1 MVVAVHAKPV
11 YDVVFGASGE
21 APVAHTGLPSALTVL
36 ERGWVAYCRFRG
48 LSVEQV
54 VESLG
59 GVRDV
64 KVISRFYRSS
74 ACVLMFD
81 QLRAQISNNVH
92 ELPVYPYVED
102 LRPMNHRT
110 TSVVAEKASLR
121 HPAVN
126 TDVDWSEQAWTSAE
140 EEYLAYLLKTY
151 REPNP
156 NAFTNNILT
165 YYLLYTPRS
174 IVSVYRKC
182 KKMWSPD
189 VLKLKPAS
197 ANCPYGGSFEE
208 YYANNSAKVPTVSG
222 GTLIPEPEYASED
235 GSLNLNAFKPQWAE
249 YTYEEKVVTI
259 RDLALH
265 GVTRDDL
272 KTILTNAG
280 ETPRSIQRIFS
291 GVGTELNTLFTPE
304 GVKDLP
310 EVISSINTTGNP
322 YQTYAA
328 SGAHHHVTFTGLDG
342 KTYTHYPWLT
352 NNLTGSTP
360 VERAYLHHLNL
371 THEPNTLARY
381 LALYTTRGG
390 LASFHGTFG
399 NGGTDPK
406 TKWNTDPSEECPY
419 PIPFEAVYD
428 EEHQLF
434 LYPSKLPVTTE
445 PEEPAPTEEE
455 TIEVEPAPTQEQVP
469 TEDGTEPEPV
479 EDEELEL
486 TTDTEELE
494 PTPEFE
500 ESDAEP
506 EDTFTAGDQE
516 QGTVEELTQPTP
528 TEPTQEEEEA
538 EPEEAQTEEQAPE
551 QVEIEPVPL
560 APAEEPSTSPEE
572 PAPTQGQEEL
582 TELEPET
589 SADAPAAPEQEEP
602 APQHNNTQAPLDTS
616 KPRSILDIYNPTH
629 VEEPEPTEE
638 AEPEDTFTA
647 DLINMLNTLTTKA
660 DKEDEPNHAIG
671 EYQLN
676 GGAIQQPLIPLPE
689 EDDNPLWW
697 ATQSK
702 TVPSWAQMTPEDIQ
716 EEEEKAE
723 PEETQTEQLEP
734 TTEPEPEAEPTPV
747 EDAPEAPETA
757 SALAPAPVQEVPDQS
772 PSVGEAAAQL
782 GISMKTFVSR
792 VLEAASSKLK
802 NNCKIDRLAGIFKTS
817 SDSIITR
824 VLLETDFD
832 ELTVERVGYL
842 LMANDSDVYM
852 LAAGISVP
860 IKTYHY
866 SEGALYKRQSTGVKL
881 GDIAQ
886 KLSKSTPTVVRTI
899 LDARP
904 VPAKEHTLNSLC
916 LSTNTNVEQFLDWL
930 VVEHSEHLETKTLK
944 ELAELLG
951 TSEGNL
957 VKSAMGF

>member
-1 MVVAVHAKPV
+1 MHAKPV
-11 YDVVFGASGE
+11 YDLVFGSSGE
-21 APVAHTGLPSALTVL
+21 VPVSHTDLPSALTVL

-54 VESLG
+54 AESLG

-110 TSVVAEKASLR
+110 TAVVAEKASLR

-126 TDVDWSEQAWTSAE
+126 TDVDWSEQVWTSAE

-182 KKMWSPD
+182 KKMWNPD

-222 GTLIPEPEYASED
+222 GTLISEPEYASED

-249 YTYEEKVVTI
+249 YTDEEKTTTI

-272 KTILTNAG
+272 TTILTNAG
-280 ETPRSIQRIFS
+280 ETPRSIRRIFS
-291 GVGTELNTLFTPE
+291 RVGAELNTLNTPE
-304 GVKDLP
+304 GVKNLP
-310 EVISSINTTGNP
+310 AVISSINTTGNP

-328 SGAHHHVTFTGLDG
+328 SGAPHHVTFTGLDG

-360 VERAYLHHLNL
+360 AERAYLHHLNL

-428 EEHQLF
+428 EEHHLF
-434 LYPSKLPVTTE
+434 IYPSKLPVTTE

-455 TIEVEPAPTQEQVP
+455 TIEVEPAPTQETAP
-469 TEDGTEPEPV
+469 TENGTEPEHV
-479 EDEELEL
+479 EA
-486 TTDTEELE
+486 EELE
-494 PTPEFE
+494 PT
-500 ESDAEP
+500 
-506 EDTFTAGDQE
+506 TGDQE
-516 QGTVEELTQPTP
+516 QGAVEEELTQPTQEQAE
-528 TEPTQEEEEA
+528 EPVEA
-538 EPEEAQTEEQAPE
+538 EPEETQTEEQAPEPEPTPVEDAPAAPE

-560 APAEEPSTSPEE
+560 APALTEETSSNTEEEE
-572 PAPTQGQEEL
+572 PATEE
-582 TELEPET
+582 
-589 SADAPAAPEQEEP
+589 PATVQEQEESTEAEP
-602 APQHNNTQAPLDTS
+602 KTPSPEHNNTQAPLDTS

-647 DLINMLNTLTTKA
+647 DLINMLNTLTATTKA
-660 DKEDEPNHAIG
+660 DKENEPNHAIG

-832 ELTVERVGYL
+832 ELTVKRVGYL

>member
-11 YDVVFGASGE
+11 YDLVFGSSGE
-21 APVAHTGLPSALTVL
+21 APVAHTDLPSALTVL

-54 VESLG
+54 TESLG

-121 HPAVN
+121 HPTVN

-165 YYLLYTPRS
+165 YYLLYAPRS

-182 KKMWSPD
+182 KKMWNPD

-222 GTLIPEPEYASED
+222 GTLIPEPGYASED

-249 YTYEEKVVTI
+249 YTDEDKVATI

-272 KTILTNAG
+272 TTILTNAG
-280 ETPRSIQRIFS
+280 ETPRSIRRIFS
-291 GVGTELNTLFTPE
+291 GVGTELNTLNTPE
-304 GVKDLP
+304 GVKNLP
-310 EVISSINTTGNP
+310 EVISSINLTGNP

-328 SGAHHHVTFTGLDG
+328 SGAPHHVTFTGLDG

-360 VERAYLHHLNL
+360 EERAYLHHLNL

-381 LALYTTRGG
+381 LALYTPRGG

-428 EEHQLF
+428 EETHLF
-434 LYPSKLPVTTE
+434 IYPSKLTVTTEPEEEPEPTEETLEVEPSYIQEQAPTEEPTEPETTTSIEELEPTTE
-445 PEEPAPTEEE
+445 PEEPAEDDTTGNQEQDSTEEE
-455 TIEVEPAPTQEQVP
+455 P
-469 TEDGTEPEPV
+469 TEY
-479 EDEELEL
+479 
-486 TTDTEELE
+486 
-494 PTPEFE
+494 
-500 ESDAEP
+500 
-506 EDTFTAGDQE
+506 
-516 QGTVEELTQPTP
+516 
-528 TEPTQEEEEA
+528 TQEEELEATEEPEEPQTEEPEPEA
-538 EPEEAQTEEQAPE
+538 EPT
-551 QVEIEPVPL
+551 PV
-560 APAEEPSTSPEE
+560 
-572 PAPTQGQEEL
+572 
-582 TELEPET
+582 
-589 SADAPAAPEQEEP
+589 ADAPAALAPALAEETPANTEEEELTEEPAPAQEKAEPTEQEEP

-616 KPRSILDIYNPTH
+616 TPRSILDIYNPTH
-629 VEEPEPTEE
+629 TTEEEPAEPQT
-638 AEPEDTFTA
+638 AEPDPEDTFTN
-647 DLINMLNTLTTKA
+647 DLINMLNTLTATNKA
-660 DKEDEPNHAIG
+660 DKEDEPNRAIG

-676 GGAIQQPLIPLPE
+676 GAIQQPLIPLPK

-716 EEEEKAE
+716 EEEEAE
-723 PEETQTEQLEP
+723 QQA
-734 TTEPEPEAEPTPV
+734 PEPEPTPV
-747 EDAPEAPETA
+747 EDAPEPTETA
-757 SALAPAPVQEVPDQS
+757 SALAPAPAQEVPDQT

-792 VLEAASSKLK
+792 VLESVSYKLK
-802 NNCKIDRLAGIFKTS
+802 QNHKIDQLAGIFHTS
-817 SDSIITR
+817 TDSIITR
-824 VLLETDFD
+824 ILLETDFD
-832 ELTVERVGYL
+832 ALTVERVGYL
-842 LMANDSDVYM
+842 VMARESDVYM
-852 LAAGISVP
+852 LAAGINVP
-860 IKTYHY
+860 IETYHY
-866 SEGALYKRQSTGVKL
+866 SEDVLYRGQSTGVKL
-881 GDIAQ
+881 ADIAQ
-886 KLSKSTPTVVRTI
+886 NLSKSTPTVVRTI

-904 VPAKEHTLNSLC
+904 VPAKKHTLNSLC
-916 LSTNTNVEQFLDWL
+916 RSTNTNVEQFLDWL

>member
-1 MVVAVHAKPV
+1 MYAKPV
-11 YDVVFGASGE
+11 YDLVFGSSGE
-21 APVAHTGLPSALTVL
+21 VPVGHTDLPSALTVL

-54 VESLG
+54 AESLG

-110 TSVVAEKASLR
+110 TSVVAENASLR

-126 TDVDWSEQAWTSAE
+126 TDVDWSEQVWTSAE

-235 GSLNLNAFKPQWAE
+235 GSLNLNAFKPQWAG
-249 YTYEEKVVTI
+249 YTDEEKTTTI

-272 KTILTNAG
+272 TTILTNAG
-280 ETPRSIQRIFS
+280 ETSRSIRRIFS
-291 GVGTELNTLFTPE
+291 RVGAELNTLNTPE
-304 GVKDLP
+304 GVKNLP
-310 EVISSINTTGNP
+310 AVISSINTTGNP

-328 SGAHHHVTFTGLDG
+328 SGAPHHVTFTGLDG

-360 VERAYLHHLNL
+360 AERAYLHHLNL

-434 LYPSKLPVTTE
+434 LYPSKLPVAPE
-445 PEEPAPTEEE
+445 QEEPAPTEEE
-455 TIEVEPAPTQEQVP
+455 TIEVEPAPTQEQAP
-469 TEDGTEPEPV
+469 TENGTEPEPV
-479 EDEELEL
+479 EA
-486 TTDTEELE
+486 EELE
-494 PTPEFE
+494 PTPELE
-500 ESDAEP
+500 EPEAEP
-506 EDTFTAGDQE
+506 EDTATNGDQE
-516 QGTVEELTQPTP
+516 QGAVEEELTQPTH
-528 TEPTQEEEEA
+528 EEEKV
-538 EPEEAQTEEQAPE
+538 EPEEAQTEEQAPEPEPTPVEDAPAAPE

-560 APAEEPSTSPEE
+560 APALTEETLTATEE
-572 PAPTQGQEEL
+572 PAPTQG
-582 TELEPET
+582 
-589 SADAPAAPEQEEP
+589 QEEP

-629 VEEPEPTEE
+629 VEEPEPTE

-647 DLINMLNTLTTKA
+647 DLINMLNTLTATTKA
-660 DKEDEPNHAIG
+660 DKENEPNHAIG

-716 EEEEKAE
+716 EPEDVEDTYTEEQEPESEPTQEPAE
-723 PEETQTEQLEP
+723 P
-734 TTEPEPEAEPTPV
+734 V
-747 EDAPEAPETA
+747 
-757 SALAPAPVQEVPDQS
+757 ALAPAPVQEEADPS

-782 GISMKTFVSR
+782 GISINTFVSR
-792 VLEAASSKLK
+792 ALASENYKLK
-802 NNCKIDRLAGIFKTS
+802 YRSTIDELASVFNARAE
-817 SDSIITR
+817 SIVTR
-824 VLLETDFD
+824 ALLETDFD
-832 ELTVERVGYL
+832 ALTVKRMGRLVMVWET
-842 LMANDSDVYM
+842 DVYL
-852 LAAGISVP
+852 LAAGINAPVD
-860 IKTYHY
+860 TLHY
-866 SEGALYKRQSTGVKL
+866 SDDGFYNLGSSGVTL
-881 GDIAQ
+881 ADVAQ

-899 LDARP
+899 LDTRP
-904 VPAKEHTLNSLC
+904 VPTDKHTLETLC
-916 LSTNTNVEQFLDWL
+916 LSIGTSTDAILNWL
-930 VVEHSEHLETKTLK
+930 FAEHSEHLGSKTLK
-944 ELAELLG
+944 ELAEMLG
-951 TSEGNL
+951 SSEGNL

>member
-1 MVVAVHAKPV
+1 MVVAVYAKPV
-11 YDVVFGASGE
+11 YDLVFGASAE
-21 APVAHTGLPSALTVL
+21 VPVSCEGLPSALTVL

-54 VESLG
+54 AESLG

-74 ACVLMFD
+74 ACVLMSE
-81 QLRAQISNNVH
+81 QLRAQLSNNVH

-249 YTYEEKVVTI
+249 YTDEEKTTTI

-272 KTILTNAG
+272 TTILTNAG
-280 ETPRSIQRIFS
+280 ETSRSIRRIFS
-291 GVGTELNTLFTPE
+291 RVGAELNTLNTPE
-304 GVKDLP
+304 GVKNLP
-310 EVISSINTTGNP
+310 AVISSINTTGNP

-328 SGAHHHVTFTGLDG
+328 SGAPHHVTFTGLDG

-360 VERAYLHHLNL
+360 AERAYLHHLNL

-434 LYPSKLPVTTE
+434 LYPSKLPVA
-445 PEEPAPTEEE
+445 PELVEPAPTEEE
-455 TIEVEPAPTQEQVP
+455 TIEVEPAPTQEQAP
-469 TEDGTEPEPV
+469 TEDGTEEA
-479 EDEELEL
+479 EL
-486 TTDTEELE
+486 
-494 PTPEFE
+494 PTEFE
-500 ESDAEP
+500 EPEAEP
-506 EDTFTAGDQE
+506 EGTDTTGDQA
-516 QGTVEELTQPTP
+516 QGAVEEELTQ
-528 TEPTQEEEEA
+528 PTQEEEEA
-538 EPEEAQTEEQAPE
+538 EPEETQTEQLEHTEEEPTPVEEAPAAPE
-551 QVEIEPVPL
+551 QVEIEPVAL
-560 APAEEPSTSPEE
+560 APTLTEE
-572 PAPTQGQEEL
+572 PAPTQEQEEL

-589 SADAPAAPEQEEP
+589 SADAPA
-602 APQHNNTQAPLDTS
+602 APLDTS

-629 VEEPEPTEE
+629 VEEPEPTE

-647 DLINMLNTLTTKA
+647 DLINMLNTLTATTKA

-676 GGAIQQPLIPLPE
+676 GAIQQPLIPLPE

-716 EEEEKAE
+716 EEEEAE
-723 PEETQTEQLEP
+723 PEETQTEQLEH
-734 TTEPEPEAEPTPV
+734 TEEEPTPV
-747 EDAPEAPETA
+747 EEAPAAPEQV
-757 SALAPAPVQEVPDQS
+757 ALAPAPMQESHDQS

-792 VLEAASSKLK
+792 VLESASRKLK
-802 NNCKIDRLAGIFKTS
+802 RDCKIDRLADIFNTS
-817 SDSIITR
+817 TDSIITR

-842 LMANDSDVYM
+842 VMADESDVYM
-852 LAAGISVP
+852 LAAGINVP
-860 IKTYHY
+860 IKTYYY
-866 SEGALYKRQSTGVKL
+866 SENAFYREQSSGVKL
-881 GDIAQ
+881 SDIAQ
-886 KLSKSTPTVVRTI
+886 NLSKSTPTVVRTI
-899 LDARP
+899 LDSRP
-904 VPAKEHTLNSLC
+904 VPAEEHTLNSLC

-951 TSEGNL
+951 TSEGKL

>member
-1 MVVAVHAKPV
+1 MHAKPV
-11 YDVVFGASGE
+11 YDLVFGSSGE
-21 APVAHTGLPSALTVL
+21 VPVSHTDLPSALTVL

-54 VESLG
+54 AESLG

-110 TSVVAEKASLR
+110 TAVVAEKASLR

-126 TDVDWSEQAWTSAE
+126 TDVDWSEQVWTSAE

-222 GTLIPEPEYASED
+222 GTLISEPEYASED

-249 YTYEEKVVTI
+249 YTDEEKTTTI

-272 KTILTNAG
+272 TTILTNAG
-280 ETPRSIQRIFS
+280 ETPRSIRRIFS
-291 GVGTELNTLFTPE
+291 RVGAELNTLNTPE
-304 GVKDLP
+304 GVKNLP
-310 EVISSINTTGNP
+310 AVISSINTTGNP

-328 SGAHHHVTFTGLDG
+328 SGAPHHVTFTGLDG

-360 VERAYLHHLNL
+360 AERAYLHHLNL

-469 TEDGTEPEPV
+469 TENGTEPEPV
-479 EDEELEL
+479 EA
-486 TTDTEELE
+486 EELE
-494 PTPEFE
+494 PT
-500 ESDAEP
+500 
-506 EDTFTAGDQE
+506 TGDQE
-516 QGTVEELTQPTP
+516 QGAVEEELTQPTQEQAE
-528 TEPTQEEEEA
+528 EPVEA
-538 EPEEAQTEEQAPE
+538 EPEETQTEEQAPEPEPTPVEDAPAAPE

-560 APAEEPSTSPEE
+560 APALTEETSSNTEEEE
-572 PAPTQGQEEL
+572 PATEEPATVQEQEES
-582 TELEPET
+582 TEAEPET
-589 SADAPAAPEQEEP
+589 PAPE
-602 APQHNNTQAPLDTS
+602 HNNTQAPLDTS

-629 VEEPEPTEE
+629 VEEPEPTE

-647 DLINMLNTLTTKA
+647 DLINMLNTLTATTKA
-660 DKEDEPNHAIG
+660 DKENEPNHAIG

-676 GGAIQQPLIPLPE
+676 GAIQQPLIPLPE

-852 LAAGISVP
+852 LAAGINVP
-860 IKTYHY
+860 IETYHY

>member
-1 MVVAVHAKPV
+1 MHAKPV
-11 YDVVFGASGE
+11 YDLVFGSSGE
-21 APVAHTGLPSALTVL
+21 VPVSHTDLPSALTVL

-54 VESLG
+54 AESLG

-110 TSVVAEKASLR
+110 TAVVAEKASLR

-126 TDVDWSEQAWTSAE
+126 TDVDWSEQVWTSAE

-182 KKMWSPD
+182 KKMWNPD

-222 GTLIPEPEYASED
+222 GTLISEPEYASED

-249 YTYEEKVVTI
+249 YTDEEKTTTI

-272 KTILTNAG
+272 TTILTNAG
-280 ETPRSIQRIFS
+280 ETPRSIRRIFS
-291 GVGTELNTLFTPE
+291 RVGAELNTLNTPE
-304 GVKDLP
+304 GVKNLP
-310 EVISSINTTGNP
+310 AVISSINTTGNP

-328 SGAHHHVTFTGLDG
+328 SGAPHHVTFTGLDG

-360 VERAYLHHLNL
+360 AERAYLHHLNL

-428 EEHQLF
+428 EENHLF
-434 LYPSKLPVTTE
+434 IYPSKLTVTTE

-455 TIEVEPAPTQEQVP
+455 TIEVEPAPNQEQAP
-469 TEDGTEPEPV
+469 TENGTEPEHV
-479 EDEELEL
+479 EAEELEL

-500 ESDAEP
+500 EPEAEP
-506 EDTFTAGDQE
+506 AHLDTTGDQE
-516 QGTVEELTQPTP
+516 QGAVEEELTQPTQEQAE
-528 TEPTQEEEEA
+528 EPVEQ
-538 EPEEAQTEEQAPE
+538 EPEETQTEEQAPE
-551 QVEIEPVPL
+551 AEPTPVEDAPEAPEQVKIEPVPL
-560 APAEEPSTSPEE
+560 APALTEEASSNTEEEETATEE
-572 PAPTQGQEEL
+572 PAPE
-582 TELEPET
+582 
-589 SADAPAAPEQEEP
+589 
-602 APQHNNTQAPLDTS
+602 HNNTQAPLDTS

-629 VEEPEPTEE
+629 VEEPEPTE

-647 DLINMLNTLTTKA
+647 DLINMLNTLTATTKT
-660 DKEDEPNHAIG
+660 DKENEPNHAIG

-734 TTEPEPEAEPTPV
+734 TTELEPEAEPTPV

-802 NNCKIDRLAGIFKTS
+802 NNCKIDRLAGIFHTS
-817 SDSIITR
+817 AGSIITR

-842 LMANDSDVYM
+842 VMARESDVYM
-852 LAAGISVP
+852 LAAGINVP
-860 IKTYHY
+860 IETYHY
-866 SEGALYKRQSTGVKL
+866 SEDVLYRGQSTGVKL
-881 GDIAQ
+881 SDIAQ
-886 KLSKSTPTVVRTI
+886 NLSKSTPTVVRTI

-904 VPAKEHTLNSLC
+904 VPAEKHTLNSLC
-916 LSTNTNVEQFLDWL
+916 RSTNTNVEQFLDWL

>member
-1 MVVAVHAKPV
+1 MHAKPV
-11 YDVVFGASGE
+11 YDLVFGSSGE
-21 APVAHTGLPSALTVL
+21 VPVSHTDLPSALTVL

-54 VESLG
+54 AESLG

-110 TSVVAEKASLR
+110 TAVVAEKASLR

-126 TDVDWSEQAWTSAE
+126 TDVDWSEQVWTSAE

-182 KKMWSPD
+182 KKMWNPD

-222 GTLIPEPEYASED
+222 GTLISEPEYASED

-249 YTYEEKVVTI
+249 YTDEEKTTTI

-272 KTILTNAG
+272 TTILTNAG
-280 ETPRSIQRIFS
+280 ETSRSIRRIFS
-291 GVGTELNTLFTPE
+291 RVGAELNTLNTPE
-304 GVKDLP
+304 GVKNLP
-310 EVISSINTTGNP
+310 AVISSINTTGNP

-328 SGAHHHVTFTGLDG
+328 SGAPHHVTFTGLDG

-360 VERAYLHHLNL
+360 AERAYLHHLNL

-381 LALYTTRGG
+381 LTLYTTRGG

-428 EEHQLF
+428 EETHLF
-434 LYPSKLPVTTE
+434 IYPSKLTVTTE

-455 TIEVEPAPTQEQVP
+455 TIEVEPAPTQETAP
-469 TEDGTEPEPV
+469 TENGTEPEPA
-479 EDEELEL
+479 EA
-486 TTDTEELE
+486 EELE
-494 PTPEFE
+494 PTN
-500 ESDAEP
+500 
-506 EDTFTAGDQE
+506 GDQE
-516 QGTVEELTQPTP
+516 QDTTEEEPALDTP
-528 TEPTQEEEEA
+528 TEPTQEEEEV
-538 EPEEAQTEEQAPE
+538 EPEEAQTEEQAPEPEPTPVEDAPEAPE

-560 APAEEPSTSPEE
+560 APALTEE
-572 PAPTQGQEEL
+572 PAPTQEQEEL
-582 TELEPET
+582 TELESET
-589 SADAPAAPEQEEP
+589 SADAPE
-602 APQHNNTQAPLDTS
+602 APLDTS

-638 AEPEDTFTA
+638 PEPEDTFTA
-647 DLINMLNTLTTKA
+647 DLINMLNTLTATTKA

-676 GGAIQQPLIPLPE
+676 GAIQQPLIPLPE

-702 TVPSWAQMTPEDIQ
+702 TVPFWAQMTPEDIQ
-716 EEEEKAE
+716 EEGEEAE
-723 PEETQTEQLEP
+723 PEAPQTEELEP
-734 TTEPEPEAEPTPV
+734 TTEPEPT
-747 EDAPEAPETA
+747 ETA
-757 SALAPAPVQEVPDQS
+757 SALAPVPVQEVPDQS

-792 VLEAASSKLK
+792 VLESVSYKLK
-802 NNCKIDRLAGIFKTS
+802 HNHKIDQLAGIFKTS

-842 LMANDSDVYM
+842 VMARESDVYM
-852 LAAGISVP
+852 LAAGINVP
-860 IKTYHY
+860 IETYHY
-866 SEGALYKRQSTGVKL
+866 SEDALYRGQSTGVKL
-881 GDIAQ
+881 ADIAQ
-886 KLSKSTPTVVRTI
+886 NLSKSTPTVVRTI

-916 LSTNTNVEQFLDWL
+916 RSTNTNVEQFLDWL

>member
-21 APVAHTGLPSALTVL
+21 VPVSCEGLPSALTVL

-110 TSVVAEKASLR
+110 TSVVTEKASLR

-126 TDVDWSEQAWTSAE
+126 TDVDWSEQAWTNAE

-182 KKMWSPD
+182 KKMWNPD

-222 GTLIPEPEYASED
+222 GTLAPEPGYASED
-235 GSLNLNAFKPQWAE
+235 GSLNLNTFKPQWAE
-249 YTYEEKVVTI
+249 YTDEEKTTTI

-272 KTILTNAG
+272 TTILTNAG
-280 ETPRSIQRIFS
+280 ETPRSIRRIFS
-291 GVGTELNTLFTPE
+291 RVGAELNSLNTPE
-304 GVKDLP
+304 GVKNLP
-310 EVISSINTTGNP
+310 AVISSINATGNP

-328 SGAHHHVTFTGLDG
+328 SGAPHHVTFTGLDG

-360 VERAYLHHLNL
+360 AERAYLHHLNL

-428 EEHQLF
+428 EERQLF

-445 PEEPAPTEEE
+445 PEELAHAEEE
-455 TIEVEPAPTQEQVP
+455 TIEVEPAPTQEQAP
-469 TEDGTEPEPV
+469 TEDGAEPEPV
-479 EDEELEL
+479 EAEELEL

-494 PTPEFE
+494 PTTEFE
-500 ESDAEP
+500 EPEAEP
-506 EDTFTAGDQE
+506 AHLDTTGDQE
-516 QGTVEELTQPTP
+516 QGAVVE
-528 TEPTQEEEEA
+528 A
-538 EPEEAQTEEQAPE
+538 APEETQTEEQAPE
-551 QVEIEPVPL
+551 QVEIEPAAL
-560 APAEEPSTSPEE
+560 APTEEPSTSPEE

-660 DKEDEPNHAIG
+660 EKEDEPNHAIG

>member
-1 MVVAVHAKPV
+1 MYAKPV
-11 YDVVFGASGE
+11 YDLVFGSSGE
-21 APVAHTGLPSALTVL
+21 VPVGHTDLPSALTVL

-54 VESLG
+54 AESLG

-126 TDVDWSEQAWTSAE
+126 TDVDWSEQVWTSAE

-182 KKMWSPD
+182 KKMWNPD

-222 GTLIPEPEYASED
+222 GTLISEPEYASED

-249 YTYEEKVVTI
+249 YTDEEKTTTI

-272 KTILTNAG
+272 TTILTNAG
-280 ETPRSIQRIFS
+280 ETPRSIRRIFS
-291 GVGTELNTLFTPE
+291 RVGAELNTLNTPE
-304 GVKDLP
+304 GVKNLP
-310 EVISSINTTGNP
+310 AVISSINTTGNP

-328 SGAHHHVTFTGLDG
+328 SGAPHHVTFTGLDG

-360 VERAYLHHLNL
+360 AERAYLHHLNL

-455 TIEVEPAPTQEQVP
+455 TIEVEPAPTQEQAP
-469 TEDGTEPEPV
+469 TENGTEPEHV
-479 EDEELEL
+479 EAEELEL
-486 TTDTEELE
+486 TT
-494 PTPEFE
+494 
-500 ESDAEP
+500 
-506 EDTFTAGDQE
+506 GDQE
-516 QGTVEELTQPTP
+516 QGAVEEELTQPTQEQAE
-528 TEPTQEEEEA
+528 EPVEA
-538 EPEEAQTEEQAPE
+538 EPEETQTEEQAPEPEPTPVEDAPAAPE

-560 APAEEPSTSPEE
+560 APALTEEASSNTEEEETATEE
-572 PAPTQGQEEL
+572 PAPE
-582 TELEPET
+582 
-589 SADAPAAPEQEEP
+589 
-602 APQHNNTQAPLDTS
+602 HNNTQAPLDTS

-629 VEEPEPTEE
+629 VEEPEPTE

-647 DLINMLNTLTTKA
+647 DLINMLNTLTATTKT
-660 DKEDEPNHAIG
+660 DKENEPNHAIG

-852 LAAGISVP
+852 LAAGINVP
-860 IKTYHY
+860 IETYHY

>member
-1 MVVAVHAKPV
+1 MYAKPV
-11 YDVVFGASGE
+11 YDLVFGSSGE
-21 APVAHTGLPSALTVL
+21 VPVGHTDLPSALTVL

-54 VESLG
+54 AESLG

-110 TSVVAEKASLR
+110 TAVVAEKASLR

-126 TDVDWSEQAWTSAE
+126 TDVDWSEQVWTSAE

-222 GTLIPEPEYASED
+222 GTLISEPEYASED

-249 YTYEEKVVTI
+249 YTDEEKTTTI

-272 KTILTNAG
+272 TTILTNAG
-280 ETPRSIQRIFS
+280 ETPRSIRRIFS
-291 GVGTELNTLFTPE
+291 RVGAELNTLNTPE
-304 GVKDLP
+304 GVKNLP
-310 EVISSINTTGNP
+310 AVISSINTTGNP

-328 SGAHHHVTFTGLDG
+328 SGAPHHVTFTGLDG

-360 VERAYLHHLNL
+360 AERAYLHHLNL

-455 TIEVEPAPTQEQVP
+455 TIEVEPAPTQEQAP
-469 TEDGTEPEPV
+469 TENGTEPEPV
-479 EDEELEL
+479 EA
-486 TTDTEELE
+486 EELE
-494 PTPEFE
+494 PT
-500 ESDAEP
+500 
-506 EDTFTAGDQE
+506 TGDQE
-516 QGTVEELTQPTP
+516 QGAVEEELTQPTQEQAE
-528 TEPTQEEEEA
+528 EPVEA
-538 EPEEAQTEEQAPE
+538 EPEETQTEEQAPEPEPTPVEDAPEAPE

-560 APAEEPSTSPEE
+560 APALTEETSSNTEEEEPATEE
-572 PAPTQGQEEL
+572 PAPE
-582 TELEPET
+582 
-589 SADAPAAPEQEEP
+589 
-602 APQHNNTQAPLDTS
+602 HNNTQAPLDTS

-629 VEEPEPTEE
+629 VEEPEPTE

-647 DLINMLNTLTTKA
+647 DLINMLNTLTATTKT
-660 DKEDEPNHAIG
+660 DKENEPNHAIG

-852 LAAGISVP
+852 LAAGINVP
-860 IKTYHY
+860 IETYHY

>member
-1 MVVAVHAKPV
+1 MHAKPV
-11 YDVVFGASGE
+11 YDVVFGSSGE
-21 APVAHTGLPSALTVL
+21 VPVAHTDLPSALTVL

-54 VESLG
+54 AESLG

-110 TSVVAEKASLR
+110 TAVVAEKASLR

-126 TDVDWSEQAWTSAE
+126 TDVDWSEQVWTSAE

-182 KKMWSPD
+182 KKMWSAD

-249 YTYEEKVVTI
+249 YTDEEKTTTI

-280 ETPRSIQRIFS
+280 ETSRSIQRIFS
-291 GVGTELNTLFTPE
+291 RVGTELNTLNTPE
-304 GVKDLP
+304 GVKNLP
-310 EVISSINTTGNP
+310 AVISSINTTGNP

-328 SGAHHHVTFTGLDG
+328 SGAPHHVTFTGLDG

-360 VERAYLHHLNL
+360 AERAYLHHLNL

-399 NGGTDPK
+399 NGGTNPK

-434 LYPSKLPVTTE
+434 LYPSKLPVTTD
-445 PEEPAPTEEE
+445 PEEPAHAEEE

-469 TEDGTEPEPV
+469 TEDGTKPEPV
-479 EDEELEL
+479 EA
-486 TTDTEELE
+486 EELE
-494 PTPEFE
+494 PT
-500 ESDAEP
+500 
-506 EDTFTAGDQE
+506 TGDQE
-516 QGTVEELTQPTP
+516 QGAVEEELTQPTQEQAE
-528 TEPTQEEEEA
+528 EPVEA
-538 EPEEAQTEEQAPE
+538 EPEETQTEEQAPE
-551 QVEIEPVPL
+551 AEPTPVE
-560 APAEEPSTSPEE
+560 
-572 PAPTQGQEEL
+572 
-582 TELEPET
+582 
-589 SADAPAAPEQEEP
+589 DAPAAPEQVEAEQVPLAPALTEEASSNTEEEEP
-602 APQHNNTQAPLDTS
+602 ATEEPATVQEQEESTEAEPETPAPEHNNTQAPLDTS

-629 VEEPEPTEE
+629 VEEPEPTEQ

-647 DLINMLNTLTTKA
+647 DLINMLNTLTANTKA

-716 EEEEKAE
+716 EEAEEE
-723 PEETQTEQLEP
+723 SEETQTEKQ
-734 TTEPEPEAEPTPV
+734 TPEAENVPA
-747 EDAPEAPETA
+747 EDAPAAPEQV
-757 SALAPAPVQEVPDQS
+757 ALAPAPMQETPDQT
-772 PSVGEAAAQL
+772 PSVGEAAAQM
-782 GISMKTFVSR
+782 GISIETFVSR
-792 VLEAASSKLK
+792 VLESVDYKLRSRYA
-802 NNCKIDRLAGIFKTS
+802 IDQLAGIFNTS
-817 SDSIITR
+817 AGSIVTR

-832 ELTVERVGYL
+832 VLTVKHVGYL
-842 LMANDSDVYM
+842 AMVRESDVYM
-852 LAAGISVP
+852 LAAGITTP
-860 IKTYHY
+860 IETYPY
-866 SEGALYKRQSTGVKL
+866 SLDNLHEVKFTGVTL
-881 GDIAQ
+881 ADIAQ
-886 KLSKSTPTVVRTI
+886 KLSKSTPTVVRTV
-899 LDARP
+899 LDAIHIDTT
-904 VPAKEHTLNSLC
+904 KHTLKSLC
-916 LSTNTNVEQFLDWL
+916 HSTNTNVEQFLDWL
-930 VVEHSEHLETKTLK
+930 FKQHSEHLETKTLK
-944 ELAELLG
+944 ELAELLK
-951 TSEGNL
+951 TSEGDL

>member
-1 MVVAVHAKPV
+1 MVVAVYAKPV
-11 YDVVFGASGE
+11 YDLVFGASDE
-21 APVAHTGLPSALTVL
+21 VPVSCEGLPSSLTVL
-36 ERGWVAYCRFRG
+36 ERGWVAYCRYRG
-48 LSVEQV
+48 VPVEGV

-64 KVISRFYRSS
+64 KVVSRWCRSS
-74 ACVLMFD
+74 ACVLMVE
-81 QLRAQISNNVH
+81 QLRAQLSNNVH

-102 LRPMNHRT
+102 LRPMTHRT
-110 TSVVAEKASLR
+110 TAVVAEKASLA

-126 TDVDWSEQAWTSAE
+126 TDVDWSEQAWTNAE

-197 ANCPYGGSFEE
+197 ANCPYAGSFEE
-208 YYANNSAKVPTVSG
+208 YYANNSAKVPTTSG
-222 GTLIPEPEYASED
+222 GTLIPEPGYACED
-235 GSLNLNAFKPQWAE
+235 GSLNLNAFKPNWVE
-249 YTYEEKVVTI
+249 YTDEDKATII

-272 KTILTNAG
+272 TTILTGAG
-280 ETPRSIQRIFS
+280 ETSRSIRRIFS
-291 GVGTELNTLFTPE
+291 RVGAELNSLNSPE
-304 GVKDLP
+304 GVKELP
-310 EVISSINTTGNP
+310 AVISSINATGNP

-328 SGAHHHVTFTGLDG
+328 SGAPHHVTFTGLDG

-352 NNLTGSTP
+352 NNLTGSTAA
-360 VERAYLHHLNL
+360 ERAYLHHLNL

-390 LASFHGTFG
+390 LASFRGTFG

-428 EEHQLF
+428 EEKQLF
-434 LYPSKLPVTTE
+434 IYPSKLTVTTE
-445 PEEPAPTEEE
+445 PEEEPALIEE
-455 TIEVEPAPTQEQVP
+455 TLEVEPAPTQEQAP
-469 TEDGTEPEPV
+469 TEDGTEEV
-479 EDEELEL
+479 ELPD
-486 TTDTEELE
+486 DTEELE
-494 PTPEFE
+494 PTTEFE
-500 ESDAEP
+500 EPEAEP
-506 EDTFTAGDQE
+506 EYLDTPSDQE
-516 QGTVEELTQPTP
+516 QGAVEEELTQPRP
-528 TEPTQEEEEA
+528 TEPTQEEEE
-538 EPEEAQTEEQAPE
+538 EEEAELEATQAEEQAPE
-551 QVEIEPVPL
+551 PEPAL
-560 APAEEPSTSPEE
+560 APETIKEPSDSIEEQEEPTK
-572 PAPTQGQEEL
+572 
-582 TELEPET
+582 LEPET
-589 SADAPAAPEQEEP
+589 SADTPETTEQEEP

-629 VEEPEPTEE
+629 VEEEEPKEPTTE
-638 AEPEDTFTA
+638 AEPEDTFTN
-647 DLINMLNTLTTKA
+647 DLINMLNTLTATNKA

-676 GGAIQQPLIPLPE
+676 GAIQQPLIPLPE

-716 EEEEKAE
+716 EEEAE
-723 PEETQTEQLEP
+723 PEETQTEEQA
-734 TTEPEPEAEPTPV
+734 PEPEPTPV
-747 EDAPEAPETA
+747 EDAPETPEQV
-757 SALAPAPVQEVPDQS
+757 ALAPAPMQETPDQT

-792 VLEAASSKLK
+792 VLESASRKLK
-802 NNCKIDRLAGIFKTS
+802 RDYKIDRLAGIFNTS

-842 LMANDSDVYM
+842 VMARESDVYM
-852 LAAGISVP
+852 LAAGINVP
-860 IKTYHY
+860 IETYHY
-866 SEGALYKRQSTGVKL
+866 SEDALYREWSSGVKL
-881 GDIAQ
+881 ADIALN
-886 KLSKSTPTVVRTI
+886 LSKSAPTVVRTI

-904 VPAKEHTLNSLC
+904 VPAEEHTLNSLC
-916 LSTNTNVEQFLDWL
+916 RSTNTNVEQFLDWL
-930 VVEHSEHLETKTLK
+930 VVEHSEHLEAKTLK
-944 ELAELLG
+944 ELAELLN

>member
-1 MVVAVHAKPV
+1 MHAKPV

-182 KKMWSPD
+182 KKMWNPD

-222 GTLIPEPEYASED
+222 GTLISEPEYASED

-249 YTYEEKVVTI
+249 YTDEEKTTTI

-272 KTILTNAG
+272 TTILTNAG
-280 ETPRSIQRIFS
+280 ETSRSIRRIFS
-291 GVGTELNTLFTPE
+291 RVGAELNTLNTPE
-304 GVKDLP
+304 GVKNLP
-310 EVISSINTTGNP
+310 AVISSINTTGNP

-328 SGAHHHVTFTGLDG
+328 SGAPHHVTFTGLDG

-360 VERAYLHHLNL
+360 AERAYLHHLNL

-428 EEHQLF
+428 EERQLF

-479 EDEELEL
+479 E
-486 TTDTEELE
+486 
-494 PTPEFE
+494 
-500 ESDAEP
+500 AEP
-506 EDTFTAGDQE
+506 ARLDTTGDQE
-516 QGTVEELTQPTP
+516 QGAVEEELTQPT
-528 TEPTQEEEEA
+528 QEEEES
-538 EPEEAQTEEQAPE
+538 EPEETQTEQQAPEPEPTPVEDAPAAPE

-560 APAEEPSTSPEE
+560 APALTEETSSNTEEEE
-572 PAPTQGQEEL
+572 PATEE
-582 TELEPET
+582 
-589 SADAPAAPEQEEP
+589 PATVQEQEESTEAEPKTP
-602 APQHNNTQAPLDTS
+602 APEHNNTQAPLDTS

-629 VEEPEPTEE
+629 VEEPEPTE

-647 DLINMLNTLTTKA
+647 DLINMLNTLTATTKA
-660 DKEDEPNHAIG
+660 DKENEPNHAIG

-676 GGAIQQPLIPLPE
+676 GAIQQPLIPLPE

>member
-1 MVVAVHAKPV
+1 MHAKPV
-11 YDVVFGASGE
+11 YDLVFGASGE
-21 APVAHTGLPSALTVL
+21 VPVSCDGLPSALTVL
-36 ERGWVAYCRFRG
+36 ERGWVAYCRYRG

-64 KVISRFYRSS
+64 KVVSRWYRSS
-74 ACVLMFD
+74 ACVLMSE
-81 QLRAQISNNVH
+81 QLRAQLSNNVH

-102 LRPMNHRT
+102 LRPMTHRT
-110 TSVVAEKASLR
+110 TASVTEKASLA

-126 TDVDWSEQAWTSAE
+126 TDVDWSEQTWTSAE

-182 KKMWSPD
+182 KKMWNPD

-197 ANCPYGGSFEE
+197 ANCPYAGSFEE
-208 YYANNSAKVPTVSG
+208 YYANNSAKVPTTSG
-222 GTLIPEPEYASED
+222 GTLIPEPGYARED

-249 YTYEEKVVTI
+249 YTDEDKATII

-272 KTILTNAG
+272 MTTLTDAD
-280 ETPRSIQRIFS
+280 EPQRSIRRIFS
-291 GVGTELNTLFTPE
+291 RVGAELSTLNTPE
-304 GVKDLP
+304 GVKNLP
-310 EVISSINTTGNP
+310 TVISSINTTGNP

-328 SGAHHHVTFTGLDG
+328 SGAPHHVTFTGLDG

-360 VERAYLHHLNL
+360 AERAYLHHLNL

-381 LALYTTRGG
+381 LALYTPRGG

-434 LYPSKLPVTTE
+434 LYPSKLPVATE

-455 TIEVEPAPTQEQVP
+455 TLEVEPAPTQEQAP
-469 TEDGTEPEPV
+469 TEDGTEPEHA
-479 EDEELEL
+479 EEEELEL
-486 TTDTEELE
+486 TTEPEETE
-494 PTPEFE
+494 
-500 ESDAEP
+500 AEP
-506 EDTFTAGDQE
+506 EDTFTTSDQE
-516 QGTVEELTQPTP
+516 QDTTEEEPTLDTL
-528 TEPTQEEEEA
+528 TEPTQEEEAEEA
-538 EPEEAQTEEQAPE
+538 EPEETQTEQQEPTTAPE
-551 QVEIEPVPL
+551 PTPVEDAPAPAAL
-560 APAEEPSTSPEE
+560 APALTEEEEEQEETVTEEP
-572 PAPTQGQEEL
+572 
-582 TELEPET
+582 
-589 SADAPAAPEQEEP
+589 APEQEEP

-647 DLINMLNTLTTKA
+647 DLINMLNTLTANTKA

-676 GGAIQQPLIPLPE
+676 GAIQQPLIPLPE

-716 EEEEKAE
+716 EEEEAE

-747 EDAPEAPETA
+747 ADAPEAPETA
-757 SALAPAPVQEVPDQS
+757 PALAPAPVEEVPDQS

-782 GISMKTFVSR
+782 GISMKTFISR
-792 VLEAASSKLK
+792 VLESVSYKLK
-802 NNCKIDRLAGIFKTS
+802 HNHKIDQLAGIFKTS
-817 SDSIITR
+817 GDSIITR

-832 ELTVERVGYL
+832 ELAVERVGYL
-842 LMANDSDVYM
+842 VMARESDVYM
-852 LAAGISVP
+852 LAAGINVP
-860 IKTYHY
+860 IETHHY
-866 SEGALYKRQSTGVKL
+866 SEESLYRGRSTGVKL
-881 GDIAQ
+881 ADIAQ
-886 KLSKSTPTVVRTI
+886 NLSKSTPTVVRTI
-899 LDARP
+899 LDTRP
-904 VPAKEHTLNSLC
+904 VPAKEHTLSSLC
-916 LSTNTNVEQFLDWL
+916 RSTNTNAEQFLDWL

>member
-1 MVVAVHAKPV
+1 MHAKPV
-11 YDVVFGASGE
+11 YDLVFGASGE
-21 APVAHTGLPSALTVL
+21 VPVSCEGLPSALTVL

-54 VESLG
+54 AESLG

-222 GTLIPEPEYASED
+222 GTLIPEPGYASED

-249 YTYEEKVVTI
+249 YTDEEQTTTL

-272 KTILTNAG
+272 KTILANAG
-280 ETPRSIQRIFS
+280 ETPRSIRRIFS
-291 GVGTELNTLFTPE
+291 RVGAELNSLNTPE
-304 GVKDLP
+304 GVKNLP
-310 EVISSINTTGNP
+310 AVISSINTTGNP

-328 SGAHHHVTFTGLDG
+328 SGAPHHVTFTGLDG

-360 VERAYLHHLNL
+360 AERAYLHHLNL

-434 LYPSKLPVTTE
+434 LYPSKLPVATE
-445 PEEPAPTEEE
+445 PEEPAPAEEE
-455 TIEVEPAPTQEQVP
+455 TIEVEPAPTQEQAP
-469 TEDGTEPEPV
+469 TEDGTEPEHV
-479 EDEELEL
+479 EA
-486 TTDTEELE
+486 EELE
-494 PTPEFE
+494 PTT
-500 ESDAEP
+500 D
-506 EDTFTAGDQE
+506 DQE
-516 QGTVEELTQPTP
+516 QDTTEEEPALDTP
-528 TEPTQEEEEA
+528 TEPTQEEEES
-538 EPEEAQTEEQAPE
+538 EPEETQTEEQTPEPEPTPVEDAPAAPE

-560 APAEEPSTSPEE
+560 TPALTEEAEAPEETVTEE
-572 PAPTQGQEEL
+572 PAPTQEQEEL

-602 APQHNNTQAPLDTS
+602 APQHNTTQAPLDTAT
-616 KPRSILDIYNPTH
+616 PRSILDIYNPTH
-629 VEEPEPTEE
+629 IEEPEPAE

-647 DLINMLNTLTTKA
+647 DLINMLNTLTATTKA

-676 GGAIQQPLIPLPE
+676 GAIQQPLIPLPE
-689 EDDNPLWW
+689 EEDNPLWW

-716 EEEEKAE
+716 EEEEAE
-723 PEETQTEQLEP
+723 PEETQTEQVEP
-734 TTEPEPEAEPTPV
+734 TAAPEPEAEPAPV
-747 EDAPEAPETA
+747 EEAPEPTETA
-757 SALAPAPVQEVPDQS
+757 PALAPAPVQEVPDQS

-792 VLEAASSKLK
+792 VLESAEGKLI
-802 NNCKIDRLAGIFKTS
+802 NHCKIDQLAGIFNTS
-817 SDSIITR
+817 ADSIVTR

-832 ELTVERVGYL
+832 ALTVKHVSYLVRV
-842 LMANDSDVYM
+842 DESDVYM
-852 LAAGISVP
+852 LAAGINVP

-866 SEGALYKRQSTGVKL
+866 STDSLYNAKFTGATL

-899 LDARP
+899 LDTRP
-904 VPAKEHTLNSLC
+904 IDVTEHTLNSLC
-916 LSTNTNVEQFLDWL
+916 RSTNTRTKTNQFLYWL
-930 VVEHSEHLETKTLK
+930 FEEHSEHLGAKTLK
-944 ELAELLG
+944 ELADLLN
-951 TSEGNL
+951 TSEGDL

>member
-1 MVVAVHAKPV
+1 MVVAVYAKPV
-11 YDVVFGASGE
+11 YDLVFGASGE
-21 APVAHTGLPSALTVL
+21 VPVGHTDLPSALTVL

-54 VESLG
+54 AESLG

-64 KVISRFYRSS
+64 KVVSRFYRSS

-81 QLRAQISNNVH
+81 QLRAQISDNVH

-110 TSVVAEKASLR
+110 TAVVAEKASLR

-126 TDVDWSEQAWTSAE
+126 TDVDWSEQVWTSAE

-249 YTYEEKVVTI
+249 YTDEEKTTTI

-272 KTILTNAG
+272 TTILTNAG
-280 ETPRSIQRIFS
+280 ETSRSIRRIFS
-291 GVGTELNTLFTPE
+291 RVGAELNTLNTPE
-304 GVKDLP
+304 GVKNLP
-310 EVISSINTTGNP
+310 AVISSINTTGNP

-328 SGAHHHVTFTGLDG
+328 SGAPHHVTFTGLDG

-360 VERAYLHHLNL
+360 AERAYLHHLNL

-428 EEHQLF
+428 EEHHLF
-434 LYPSKLPVTTE
+434 IYPSKLPVTTE
-445 PEEPAPTEEE
+445 PEEPAPTQE
-455 TIEVEPAPTQEQVP
+455 TAPTEN
-469 TEDGTEPEPV
+469 GTEPEHV
-479 EDEELEL
+479 EA
-486 TTDTEELE
+486 EELE
-494 PTPEFE
+494 PT
-500 ESDAEP
+500 
-506 EDTFTAGDQE
+506 TGDQE
-516 QGTVEELTQPTP
+516 QGAVEEELTQPTQEQ
-528 TEPTQEEEEA
+528 TEEPVEA
-538 EPEEAQTEEQAPE
+538 EPEETQPEEQAPEPEPTTVEDAPEAPE
-551 QVEIEPVPL
+551 QVEIEPAPL
-560 APAEEPSTSPEE
+560 APALTEETSINTEEEETATEE
-572 PAPTQGQEEL
+572 PATIQEQEES
-582 TELEPET
+582 TEAEPET
-589 SADAPAAPEQEEP
+589 PAPE
-602 APQHNNTQAPLDTS
+602 HNNTQAPLDTS

-629 VEEPEPTEE
+629 VEEPEPTE

-647 DLINMLNTLTTKA
+647 DLINMLNTLTATTKA
-660 DKEDEPNHAIG
+660 DKENEPNHAIG

-716 EEEEKAE
+716 EEEAE
-723 PEETQTEQLEP
+723 PKETQTEEQA
-734 TTEPEPEAEPTPV
+734 PEPEPTPV

-757 SALAPAPVQEVPDQS
+757 SALAPAPMQETPDQT

-792 VLEAASSKLK
+792 VLESVSYKLK
-802 NNCKIDRLAGIFKTS
+802 HNHKIDQLAGIFHTS
-817 SDSIITR
+817 ADSIITR

-842 LMANDSDVYM
+842 VMARESDVYM
-852 LAAGISVP
+852 LAAGINVP
-860 IKTYHY
+860 IETYHY
-866 SEGALYKRQSTGVKL
+866 SEDALYRGQSTGVKL
-881 GDIAQ
+881 SDIAQ
-886 KLSKSTPTVVRTI
+886 NLSKSTPTVVRTI

-916 LSTNTNVEQFLDWL
+916 RSTNTNVEQFLDWL

>member
-1 MVVAVHAKPV
+1 MHAKPV
-11 YDVVFGASGE
+11 YDLVFGSSGE
-21 APVAHTGLPSALTVL
+21 VPVSHTDLPSALTVL

-54 VESLG
+54 AESLG

-110 TSVVAEKASLR
+110 TAVVAEKASLR

-126 TDVDWSEQAWTSAE
+126 TDVDWSEQVWTSAE

-182 KKMWSPD
+182 KKMWNPD

-249 YTYEEKVVTI
+249 YTDEEKTATI

-272 KTILTNAG
+272 TTILTNAG

-291 GVGTELNTLFTPE
+291 RAGTELNTLNTPE
-304 GVKDLP
+304 GVKNLP
-310 EVISSINTTGNP
+310 AVISSINTTGNP

-328 SGAHHHVTFTGLDG
+328 SGAPHHVTFTGLDG

-360 VERAYLHHLNL
+360 AERAYLHHLNL

-428 EEHQLF
+428 EETHLF
-434 LYPSKLPVTTE
+434 IYPSKLTVTTE
-445 PEEPAPTEEE
+445 PKEPAPN
-455 TIEVEPAPTQEQVP
+455 QEQVP

-479 EDEELEL
+479 EAEELEL
-486 TTDTEELE
+486 TTE
-494 PTPEFE
+494 PKEPE
-500 ESDAEP
+500 AEP
-506 EDTFTAGDQE
+506 AHLDTTGDQE
-516 QGTVEELTQPTP
+516 QGAVEEELTQPTQEQAE
-528 TEPTQEEEEA
+528 EPVEA
-538 EPEEAQTEEQAPE
+538 EPEETQTEEQTPEPEPTPVEDAPAAPE
-551 QVEIEPVPL
+551 QVEIEPVAL
-560 APAEEPSTSPEE
+560 APALTEETSSNTEEEE
-572 PAPTQGQEEL
+572 PATEEPATVQEQEES
-582 TELEPET
+582 TEAEPET
-589 SADAPAAPEQEEP
+589 PAPE
-602 APQHNNTQAPLDTS
+602 HNNTQAPLDTS

-629 VEEPEPTEE
+629 VEEPEPTE

-647 DLINMLNTLTTKA
+647 DLINMLNTLTATTKA
-660 DKEDEPNHAIG
+660 DKENEPNHAIG

>member
-1 MVVAVHAKPV
+1 MAVAVYAKPV
-11 YDVVFGASGE
+11 YDLVFGASGE
-21 APVAHTGLPSALTVL
+21 VPVSCEGLPSALTVL
-36 ERGWVAYCRFRG
+36 ERGWVAYCRYRG

-64 KVISRFYRSS
+64 KAVSRWYRSS
-74 ACVLMFD
+74 ACVLMSE
-81 QLRAQISNNVH
+81 QLRAQLSNNVH
-92 ELPVYPYVED
+92 ELPVYPYMED
-102 LRPMNHRT
+102 LRPMTHRT
-110 TSVVAEKASLR
+110 TAFVTEKASLA

-126 TDVDWSEQAWTSAE
+126 TDVDWSEQTWTSAE

-182 KKMWSPD
+182 KKMWNPD

-197 ANCPYGGSFEE
+197 ANCPYAGSFEE
-208 YYANNSAKVPTVSG
+208 YYANNSAKVPTTSG
-222 GTLIPEPEYASED
+222 GTLIPEPGYARED

-249 YTYEEKVVTI
+249 YTDEDKATTI

-272 KTILTNAG
+272 MTILTAAG
-280 ETPRSIQRIFS
+280 EPQRSIRRIFS
-291 GVGTELNTLFTPE
+291 RVGAELNSLNTPE
-304 GVKDLP
+304 GVKNLP
-310 EVISSINTTGNP
+310 AVISSINTTGNP

-328 SGAHHHVTFTGLDG
+328 SGAPHHVTFTGLDG

-360 VERAYLHHLNL
+360 AERAYLHHLNL

-381 LALYTTRGG
+381 LALYTPRGG

-434 LYPSKLPVTTE
+434 LYPSKLPVATE

-455 TIEVEPAPTQEQVP
+455 TLEVEPAPTQEQAP
-469 TEDGTEPEPV
+469 TEDSTEPEHA
-479 EDEELEL
+479 E
-486 TTDTEELE
+486 
-494 PTPEFE
+494 
-500 ESDAEP
+500 AEP
-506 EDTFTAGDQE
+506 EDTFTTSDQE
-516 QGTVEELTQPTP
+516 QDTTEEEPTLGTP
-528 TEPTQEEEEA
+528 TEPTQEEEAEEA
-538 EPEEAQTEEQAPE
+538 EPEETQTEQLEPEPEPSE
-551 QVEIEPVPL
+551 QVAL
-560 APAEEPSTSPEE
+560 APALTEEAEEPEETVTEE
-572 PAPTQGQEEL
+572 PAPEQEQEAPTDL
-582 TELEPET
+582 KPET
-589 SADAPAAPEQEEP
+589 STDAPEAPEQEEP
-602 APQHNNTQAPLDTS
+602 AHPHNNTQAPLDTS

-629 VEEPEPTEE
+629 VEESEPTEE
-638 AEPEDTFTA
+638 AETEDTFTA
-647 DLINMLNTLTTKA
+647 DLINMLNTLTANTKA

-676 GGAIQQPLIPLPE
+676 GAIQQPLIPLPE

-716 EEEEKAE
+716 EEDEAE
-723 PEETQTEQLEP
+723 PEETQTEQLER
-734 TTEPEPEAEPTPV
+734 TTAPEPEAEPTPV
-747 EDAPEAPETA
+747 ADAPEPTETA

-782 GISMKTFVSR
+782 GISMKTFISR
-792 VLEAASSKLK
+792 VLESVSYKLK
-802 NNCKIDRLAGIFKTS
+802 HNHKIDQLAGIFKTS
-817 SDSIITR
+817 GDSIITR

-842 LMANDSDVYM
+842 VMACESDVYM
-852 LAAGISVP
+852 LAAGINVP
-860 IKTYHY
+860 IETHHY
-866 SEGALYKRQSTGVKL
+866 SEESLYRGRSTGVKL
-881 GDIAQ
+881 ADIAQ
-886 KLSKSTPTVVRTI
+886 NLSKSTPTVVRTI
-899 LDARP
+899 LDTRP
-904 VPAKEHTLNSLC
+904 VPAKEHTLSSLC
-916 LSTNTNVEQFLDWL
+916 RSTNTNAEQFLDWL

>member
-1 MVVAVHAKPV
+1 MVVAVYAKPV
-11 YDVVFGASGE
+11 YDLVFGASGE
-21 APVAHTGLPSALTVL
+21 VPVGHADLPSALTVL

-110 TSVVAEKASLR
+110 TAVVAEKASLR

-182 KKMWSPD
+182 KKMWNPD

-222 GTLIPEPEYASED
+222 GTLISEPGYASED

-249 YTYEEKVVTI
+249 YTDEEKTTTI

-272 KTILTNAG
+272 TTILTNAG
-280 ETPRSIQRIFS
+280 ETPRSIRRIFS
-291 GVGTELNTLFTPE
+291 RVGAELNTLNTPE
-304 GVKDLP
+304 GVKNLP
-310 EVISSINTTGNP
+310 AVISSINTTGNP

-328 SGAHHHVTFTGLDG
+328 SGAPHQVTFTGLDG

-360 VERAYLHHLNL
+360 AERAYLHHLNL

-445 PEEPAPTEEE
+445 PEEPAPAEEE
-455 TIEVEPAPTQEQVP
+455 TIEVEPAPTQEQAP

-479 EDEELEL
+479 EAEELEL

-500 ESDAEP
+500 EPEAEP
-506 EDTFTAGDQE
+506 EDTATNGDQE
-516 QGTVEELTQPTP
+516 QGAVEEELTQPTP

-551 QVEIEPVPL
+551 PEPTPVEEAPAAPEQVEIEPAAL

-582 TELEPET
+582 TPAEE
-589 SADAPAAPEQEEP
+589 APVAPEQEEP

-647 DLINMLNTLTTKA
+647 DLINMLNTLTATTKA

-676 GGAIQQPLIPLPE
+676 GAIQQPLIPLPE

-716 EEEEKAE
+716 EPEDV
-723 PEETQTEQLEP
+723 EETYTEEQ
-734 TTEPEPEAEPTPV
+734 EPEPEPTQEPAEPV
-747 EDAPEAPETA
+747 
-757 SALAPAPVQEVPDQS
+757 ALAPAPVQEEADPS

-782 GISMKTFVSR
+782 GISINTFVSR
-792 VLEAASSKLK
+792 ALASENYKLK
-802 NNCKIDRLAGIFKTS
+802 YRSTIDELASVFNARAE
-817 SDSIITR
+817 SIVTR
-824 VLLETDFD
+824 ALLETDFD
-832 ELTVERVGYL
+832 ALTVKRMGRLVMVWET
-842 LMANDSDVYM
+842 DVYL
-852 LAAGISVP
+852 LAAGINAPVD
-860 IKTYHY
+860 TRHY
-866 SEGALYKRQSTGVKL
+866 SDDGFYDLGSSGVTL
-881 GDIAQ
+881 ADVAQ

-899 LDARP
+899 LDTRP
-904 VPAKEHTLNSLC
+904 VPKDKHTLETLC
-916 LSTNTNVEQFLDWL
+916 LSIGTSTDAILNWL
-930 VVEHSEHLETKTLK
+930 FAEHSEHLGSKTLK
-944 ELAELLG
+944 ELAEMLG
-951 TSEGNL
+951 SSEGNL

>member
-11 YDVVFGASGE
+11 YDLVFGASGE

-182 KKMWSPD
+182 KKMWNPD

-222 GTLIPEPEYASED
+222 GTLISEPEYASED

-249 YTYEEKVVTI
+249 YTDEEKTTTI

-272 KTILTNAG
+272 TTILTNAG
-280 ETPRSIQRIFS
+280 ETPRSIRRIFS
-291 GVGTELNTLFTPE
+291 RVGAELNTLNTPE
-304 GVKDLP
+304 GVKNLP
-310 EVISSINTTGNP
+310 AVISSINTTGNP

-328 SGAHHHVTFTGLDG
+328 SGAPHHVTFTGLDG

-360 VERAYLHHLNL
+360 AERAYLHHLNL

-428 EEHQLF
+428 EETHLF
-434 LYPSKLPVTTE
+434 IYPSKLTVTTE

-455 TIEVEPAPTQEQVP
+455 TIEVEPAPTQEQAP
-469 TEDGTEPEPV
+469 TENGTEPEHV
-479 EDEELEL
+479 EA
-486 TTDTEELE
+486 EELE
-494 PTPEFE
+494 PT
-500 ESDAEP
+500 
-506 EDTFTAGDQE
+506 TGDQE
-516 QGTVEELTQPTP
+516 QGAVEEELTQPTQEQAE
-528 TEPTQEEEEA
+528 EPVEA
-538 EPEEAQTEEQAPE
+538 EPEETQTEQLEPTTEPEPEAEPTPVEDAPAAPE

-560 APAEEPSTSPEE
+560 APALTEETSSNTEEEE
-572 PAPTQGQEEL
+572 PATEEPATVQEQEES
-582 TELEPET
+582 TEAEPET
-589 SADAPAAPEQEEP
+589 PAPE
-602 APQHNNTQAPLDTS
+602 HNNTQAPLDTS

-629 VEEPEPTEE
+629 VEEPEPTE

-647 DLINMLNTLTTKA
+647 DLINMLNTLTATTKT
-660 DKEDEPNHAIG
+660 DKENEPNHAIG

>member
-182 KKMWSPD
+182 KKMWNPD

-222 GTLIPEPEYASED
+222 GTLISEPEYASED

-249 YTYEEKVVTI
+249 YTDEEKTTTI

-272 KTILTNAG
+272 TTILTNAG
-280 ETPRSIQRIFS
+280 ETPRSIRRIFS
-291 GVGTELNTLFTPE
+291 RVGAELNTLNTPE
-304 GVKDLP
+304 GVKNLP
-310 EVISSINTTGNP
+310 AVISSINTTGNP

-328 SGAHHHVTFTGLDG
+328 SGAPHHVTFTGLDG

-360 VERAYLHHLNL
+360 AERAYLHHLNL

-428 EEHQLF
+428 EERQLF

-445 PEEPAPTEEE
+445 SEELAPTEEE
-455 TIEVEPAPTQEQVP
+455 TIEVEPAPTQEQAP
-469 TEDGTEPEPV
+469 TENGTEPEHV
-479 EDEELEL
+479 EAEELEL

-506 EDTFTAGDQE
+506 EDTFTNGDQE
-516 QGTVEELTQPTP
+516 QGAVVEAAPEETQPEEQAP
-528 TEPTQEEEEA
+528 EPEPTPVEDA
-538 EPEEAQTEEQAPE
+538 PEAPE

-560 APAEEPSTSPEE
+560 APALTEEEETATEE
-572 PAPTQGQEEL
+572 PATVQEQEES
-582 TELEPET
+582 TEAEPET
-589 SADAPAAPEQEEP
+589 PAPE
-602 APQHNNTQAPLDTS
+602 HNNTQAPLDTS

-629 VEEPEPTEE
+629 VEEPEPTE
-638 AEPEDTFTA
+638 AEPEDTFTN
-647 DLINMLNTLTTKA
+647 DLINMLNTLTATTKT
-660 DKEDEPNHAIG
+660 DKENEPNHAIG

>member
-1 MVVAVHAKPV
+1 MHAKPV
-11 YDVVFGASGE
+11 YDLVFGSSGE
-21 APVAHTGLPSALTVL
+21 VPVSCVDLPSALTVL

-54 VESLG
+54 AESLG

-189 VLKLKPAS
+189 VLMLKPAS
-197 ANCPYGGSFEE
+197 ANCPYSGSFEE

-222 GTLIPEPEYASED
+222 GTLIPEPGYASED

-249 YTYEEKVVTI
+249 YTDEDKVATI

-272 KTILTNAG
+272 TTILTNAG
-280 ETPRSIQRIFS
+280 ETSRSIRRIFS
-291 GVGTELNTLFTPE
+291 GVGAELNTLNTPE
-304 GVKDLP
+304 GVKSLP
-310 EVISSINTTGNP
+310 EVISSINTTDNP

-328 SGAHHHVTFTGLDG
+328 SGAPHHVTFTGLDG

-360 VERAYLHHLNL
+360 AERAYLHHLNL

-428 EEHQLF
+428 EENQLF
-434 LYPSKLPVTTE
+434 IYPSKLPVTTE
-445 PEEPAPTEEE
+445 PEEPAHAEEE
-455 TIEVEPAPTQEQVP
+455 TIEVEPAPTQEQAP
-469 TEDGTEPEPV
+469 TQDGAEPEPV
-479 EDEELEL
+479 EA
-486 TTDTEELE
+486 EELE

-500 ESDAEP
+500 EPETEP
-506 EDTFTAGDQE
+506 AHLDTTGDQE
-516 QGTVEELTQPTP
+516 QGTVV
-528 TEPTQEEEEA
+528 EA
-538 EPEEAQTEEQAPE
+538 APEETQTEEQAPEPEPTPVEDAPTAPE

-560 APAEEPSTSPEE
+560 APALTEEASSNTEEEETATDE
-572 PAPTQGQEEL
+572 PAPE
-582 TELEPET
+582 
-589 SADAPAAPEQEEP
+589 
-602 APQHNNTQAPLDTS
+602 HNNTQAPLDTS

-629 VEEPEPTEE
+629 VEEPEPTE

-647 DLINMLNTLTTKA
+647 DLINMLNTLTATTKA
-660 DKEDEPNHAIG
+660 DKENEPNHAIG

-676 GGAIQQPLIPLPE
+676 GGAIQHPLIPLPE

-716 EEEEKAE
+716 EEEAE
-723 PEETQTEQLEP
+723 PEETQTGHQA
-734 TTEPEPEAEPTPV
+734 PEPEPTPV
-747 EDAPEAPETA
+747 EDAPTAPETA
-757 SALAPAPVQEVPDQS
+757 SALAPAPMQETPDQT

-792 VLEAASSKLK
+792 VLESVSYKLK
-802 NNCKIDRLAGIFKTS
+802 HNHKIDQLAGIFHTS
-817 SDSIITR
+817 ADSIITR

-842 LMANDSDVYM
+842 VMARESDVYM
-852 LAAGISVP
+852 LAAGINVP
-860 IKTYHY
+860 IETYHY
-866 SEGALYKRQSTGVKL
+866 SEDALYRGQSTGVKL
-881 GDIAQ
+881 SDIAQ
-886 KLSKSTPTVVRTI
+886 NLSKSTPTVVRTI

-916 LSTNTNVEQFLDWL
+916 RSTNTNVEQFLYWL
-930 VVEHSEHLETKTLK
+930 FKEHSEHLGTKTLK
-944 ELAELLG
+944 ELAELLD
-951 TSEGNL
+951 TSEGDL

>member
-1 MVVAVHAKPV
+1 MHAKPV
-11 YDVVFGASGE
+11 YDLVFGSSGE
-21 APVAHTGLPSALTVL
+21 VPVGHTDLPSALTVL

-54 VESLG
+54 AESLG

-189 VLKLKPAS
+189 VLMLKPAS
-197 ANCPYGGSFEE
+197 ANCPYSGSFEE

-222 GTLIPEPEYASED
+222 GTLIPEPGYASED

-249 YTYEEKVVTI
+249 YTDEDKVATI

-272 KTILTNAG
+272 TTILTNAG
-280 ETPRSIQRIFS
+280 ETSRSIRRIFS
-291 GVGTELNTLFTPE
+291 GVGAELNTLNTPE
-304 GVKDLP
+304 GVKSLP
-310 EVISSINTTGNP
+310 EVISSINTTDNP
-322 YQTYAA
+322 YQAYAA
-328 SGAHHHVTFTGLDG
+328 SGAPHHVTFTGLDG

-360 VERAYLHHLNL
+360 AERAYLHHLNL
-371 THEPNTLARY
+371 THEPNVLARY

-399 NGGTDPK
+399 NGGTDPN

-428 EEHQLF
+428 EETQLF
-434 LYPSKLPVTTE
+434 IYPSKLPVTTE
-445 PEEPAPTEEE
+445 PEELAHAEEE
-455 TIEVEPAPTQEQVP
+455 TIEVEPAPTQEQAP
-469 TEDGTEPEPV
+469 TQDGAEPEPV
-479 EDEELEL
+479 EAEELEP

-500 ESDAEP
+500 EPEAEP
-506 EDTFTAGDQE
+506 AHLDTTGDQE
-516 QGTVEELTQPTP
+516 QGTVV
-528 TEPTQEEEEA
+528 EA
-538 EPEEAQTEEQAPE
+538 APEETQTEEQAPEPEPTPVEDAPTAPE
-551 QVEIEPVPL
+551 QVEIEPAPL
-560 APAEEPSTSPEE
+560 APALTEEASSNTEEEETATDE
-572 PAPTQGQEEL
+572 PAPE
-582 TELEPET
+582 
-589 SADAPAAPEQEEP
+589 
-602 APQHNNTQAPLDTS
+602 HNNTQAPLDTS

-629 VEEPEPTEE
+629 VEEPEPTE

-647 DLINMLNTLTTKA
+647 DLINMLNTLTATTKA
-660 DKEDEPNHAIG
+660 DKENEPNHAIG

-716 EEEEKAE
+716 EEEAE
-723 PEETQTEQLEP
+723 PEETQTGHQA
-734 TTEPEPEAEPTPV
+734 PEPEPTPV
-747 EDAPEAPETA
+747 EDAPTAPETA
-757 SALAPAPVQEVPDQS
+757 SALAPAPMQETPDQT

-792 VLEAASSKLK
+792 VLESVSYKLK
-802 NNCKIDRLAGIFKTS
+802 HNHKIDQLAGIFHTS
-817 SDSIITR
+817 ADSIITR

-842 LMANDSDVYM
+842 VMARESDVYM
-852 LAAGISVP
+852 LAAGINVP
-860 IKTYHY
+860 IETYHY
-866 SEGALYKRQSTGVKL
+866 SEDALYRGQSTGVKL
-881 GDIAQ
+881 SDIAQ
-886 KLSKSTPTVVRTI
+886 NLSKSTPTVVRTI

-916 LSTNTNVEQFLDWL
+916 RSTNTNVEQFLYWL
-930 VVEHSEHLETKTLK
+930 VGEHSEHLETKTLK

-951 TSEGNL
+951 TSEGDL

>member
-11 YDVVFGASGE
+11 YDLIFGASGE
-21 APVAHTGLPSALTVL
+21 VPVAHTDLPSALTVL

-54 VESLG
+54 AESLG

-64 KVISRFYRSS
+64 KVISRFYRST

-81 QLRAQISNNVH
+81 QLRTQISNNVH

-126 TDVDWSEQAWTSAE
+126 TDVDWSEQAWTNAE

-182 KKMWSPD
+182 KKMWNPD

-197 ANCPYGGSFEE
+197 ANCPYAGSFEE

-222 GTLIPEPEYASED
+222 GTLTPEPEYARED
-235 GSLNLNAFKPQWAE
+235 GSLNLNAFKPHWAE
-249 YTYEEKVVTI
+249 YTDEDKATTI

-272 KTILTNAG
+272 TTILTEAG
-280 ETPRSIQRIFS
+280 ETSRSIRRIFS
-291 GVGTELNTLFTPE
+291 GVGAELNSLNTPE
-304 GVKDLP
+304 GVKNLP
-310 EVISSINTTGNP
+310 AVISSINTTGNP
-322 YQTYAA
+322 YRTYAA
-328 SGAHHHVTFTGLDG
+328 SGAPHHVTFTGLDG

-360 VERAYLHHLNL
+360 AERAYLHHLNL

-406 TKWNTDPSEECPY
+406 TKWNTDPSEQCPY

-434 LYPSKLPVTTE
+434 LYPSKLPVATE
-445 PEEPAPTEEE
+445 PEEPAPVKE
-455 TIEVEPAPTQEQVP
+455 TVEVEPAPTQEQAQ
-469 TEDGTEPEPV
+469 TEDATEQETNPNAE
-479 EDEELEL
+479 EELEL
-486 TTDTEELE
+486 TT
-494 PTPEFE
+494 EFE
-500 ESDAEP
+500 EPEAEP
-506 EDTFTAGDQE
+506 EETDTTGNQE
-516 QGTVEELTQPTP
+516 QGAVEEELTQPTP
-528 TEPTQEEEEA
+528 TEPTQEEEEV
-538 EPEEAQTEEQAPE
+538 EPEETQTE
-551 QVEIEPVPL
+551 
-560 APAEEPSTSPEE
+560 
-572 PAPTQGQEEL
+572 
-582 TELEPET
+582 ELEPEPELT
-589 SADAPAAPEQEEP
+589 PVEDVPAAPEQEEP

-629 VEEPEPTEE
+629 VEEPEPTEQ

-647 DLINMLNTLTTKA
+647 DLINMLNTLTSKA

-676 GGAIQQPLIPLPE
+676 GAIQQPLIPLPE

-716 EEEEKAE
+716 EDEEAE

-734 TTEPEPEAEPTPV
+734 QPELTPV
-747 EDAPEAPETA
+747 EDAPEPTETA

-792 VLEAASSKLK
+792 VLESVSYKLK
-802 NNCKIDRLAGIFKTS
+802 HNHKIDQLADIFKTS

-842 LMANDSDVYM
+842 VMAYESDVYT
-852 LAAGISVP
+852 LAAGINVP

-866 SEGALYKRQSTGVKL
+866 SEDALYKRQSSGVKL
-881 GDIAQ
+881 SDIAQ
-886 KLSKSTPTVVRTI
+886 NLSKSTPTVVRTI

-916 LSTNTNVEQFLDWL
+916 RSTNTNTEQFLNWL

>member
-1 MVVAVHAKPV
+1 MVVAVYAKPV
-11 YDVVFGASGE
+11 YDLVFGASGE
-21 APVAHTGLPSALTVL
+21 VPVSCEGLPSALTVL
-36 ERGWVAYCRFRG
+36 ERGWVAYCRYRG

-64 KVISRFYRSS
+64 KVVSRWYRSS
-74 ACVLMFD
+74 ACVLMSE
-81 QLRAQISNNVH
+81 QLRAQLSNNVH

-102 LRPMNHRT
+102 LRPMTHRT
-110 TSVVAEKASLR
+110 TAFVTEKASLA

-126 TDVDWSEQAWTSAE
+126 TDVDWSEQVWTSAE

-182 KKMWSPD
+182 KKMWNPD

-197 ANCPYGGSFEE
+197 ANCPYAGSFEE
-208 YYANNSAKVPTVSG
+208 YYANNSAKVPTTSG
-222 GTLIPEPEYASED
+222 GTLIPEPGYARED

-249 YTYEEKVVTI
+249 YTDEDKATTI

-272 KTILTNAG
+272 MTILTNAG
-280 ETPRSIQRIFS
+280 EPQRSIRRIFS
-291 GVGTELNTLFTPE
+291 RVGAELNSLNTPE
-304 GVKDLP
+304 GVKNLP
-310 EVISSINTTGNP
+310 AVISSINTTGNP

-328 SGAHHHVTFTGLDG
+328 SGAPHHVTFTGLDG

-360 VERAYLHHLNL
+360 AERAYLHHLNL

-381 LALYTTRGG
+381 LALYTPRGG

-434 LYPSKLPVTTE
+434 LYPSKLPAATD

-455 TIEVEPAPTQEQVP
+455 TLEVDPAPTQEQAP
-469 TEDGTEPEPV
+469 TEDGTEPEPA
-479 EDEELEL
+479 EEEELEL
-486 TTDTEELE
+486 TTEPEETE
-494 PTPEFE
+494 
-500 ESDAEP
+500 AEP
-506 EDTFTAGDQE
+506 EDTFTTSDQE
-516 QGTVEELTQPTP
+516 QDTTEEEPTLDTL
-528 TEPTQEEEEA
+528 TEPTQEEEAEEA
-538 EPEEAQTEEQAPE
+538 EPEETQTEQLEPTTEPEPAE
-551 QVEIEPVPL
+551 QVAL
-560 APAEEPSTSPEE
+560 APALTEEEEEPE
-572 PAPTQGQEEL
+572 
-582 TELEPET
+582 
-589 SADAPAAPEQEEP
+589 APEQEEP

-629 VEEPEPTEE
+629 TEEPEPTEE

-647 DLINMLNTLTTKA
+647 DLINMLNTLTATTKA

-676 GGAIQQPLIPLPE
+676 GAIQQPLIPLPE

-716 EEEEKAE
+716 EEEEAE
-723 PEETQTEQLEP
+723 PEETQTEQLEH
-734 TTEPEPEAEPTPV
+734 TTAPEPEA
-747 EDAPEAPETA
+747 DAPEAPETA
-757 SALAPAPVQEVPDQS
+757 PALAPAPVEEVPDQS
-772 PSVGEAAAQL
+772 PSVGEAAAQM
-782 GISMKTFVSR
+782 GISIETFVSR
-792 VLEAASSKLK
+792 VLESVDYKLRSRYA
-802 NNCKIDRLAGIFKTS
+802 IDQLAGIFNTS
-817 SDSIITR
+817 AGSIVTR

-832 ELTVERVGYL
+832 VLTVNHVGYL
-842 LMANDSDVYM
+842 AMVRESDVYM
-852 LAAGISVP
+852 LAAGITTP
-860 IKTYHY
+860 IETYPY
-866 SEGALYKRQSTGVKL
+866 SLDNLQEVKSTGVTL
-881 GDIAQ
+881 ADIAQ
-886 KLSKSTPTVVRTI
+886 KLSKSTPTVVRTV
-899 LDARP
+899 LDAIHIDTT
-904 VPAKEHTLNSLC
+904 KHTLNSLC
-916 LSTNTNVEQFLDWL
+916 RSTNTNVEQFLDWL
-930 VVEHSEHLETKTLK
+930 FKEHSEHLGTKTLK
-944 ELAELLG
+944 ELAELLK
-951 TSEGNL
+951 TSEGDL

>member
-1 MVVAVHAKPV
+1 MHAKPV
-11 YDVVFGASGE
+11 YDLVFGSSGE
-21 APVAHTGLPSALTVL
+21 VPVGHTDLPSALTVL

-54 VESLG
+54 AESLG

-110 TSVVAEKASLR
+110 TAVVADKASLR

-126 TDVDWSEQAWTSAE
+126 TDVDWSEQVWTSAE

-222 GTLIPEPEYASED
+222 GTLISEPEYASED

-249 YTYEEKVVTI
+249 YTDEEKTTTI

-272 KTILTNAG
+272 TTILTNAG
-280 ETPRSIQRIFS
+280 ETSRSIRRIFS
-291 GVGTELNTLFTPE
+291 RVGAELNTLNTPE
-304 GVKDLP
+304 GVKNLP
-310 EVISSINTTGNP
+310 AVISSINTTGNP

-328 SGAHHHVTFTGLDG
+328 SGAPHHVTFTGLDG

-360 VERAYLHHLNL
+360 AERAYLHHLNL

-434 LYPSKLPVTTE
+434 LYPSKLTVTTE

-455 TIEVEPAPTQEQVP
+455 TIEVEPAPNQEQAP
-469 TEDGTEPEPV
+469 TENGTEPEPV
-479 EDEELEL
+479 EA
-486 TTDTEELE
+486 EELE
-494 PTPEFE
+494 PT
-500 ESDAEP
+500 
-506 EDTFTAGDQE
+506 TGDQE
-516 QGTVEELTQPTP
+516 QGAVEEELTQPTQEQAE
-528 TEPTQEEEEA
+528 EPVEA
-538 EPEEAQTEEQAPE
+538 EPEETQTEEQAPEPEPTPVEDAPAAPE

-560 APAEEPSTSPEE
+560 APALTEETSSNTEEEE
-572 PAPTQGQEEL
+572 PATEEPATVQEQEES
-582 TELEPET
+582 TEAEPET
-589 SADAPAAPEQEEP
+589 PAPE
-602 APQHNNTQAPLDTS
+602 HNNTQASLDTS

-629 VEEPEPTEE
+629 VEEPEPTE

-647 DLINMLNTLTTKA
+647 DLINMLNTLTATTKA
-660 DKEDEPNHAIG
+660 DKENEPNHAIG

-676 GGAIQQPLIPLPE
+676 GAIQQPLIPLPE

>member
-11 YDVVFGASGE
+11 YDLVFGSSGE
-21 APVAHTGLPSALTVL
+21 VPVSRADLPSALTVL

-54 VESLG
+54 AESLG

-64 KVISRFYRSS
+64 KVVSRFYRSS

-110 TSVVAEKASLR
+110 TAVVAEKASLR

-249 YTYEEKVVTI
+249 YTDEEKTTTI

-272 KTILTNAG
+272 TTILTNAG
-280 ETPRSIQRIFS
+280 ETSRSIRRIFS
-291 GVGTELNTLFTPE
+291 RVGAELNTLNTPE
-304 GVKDLP
+304 GVKNLP
-310 EVISSINTTGNP
+310 AVISSINTTGNP

-328 SGAHHHVTFTGLDG
+328 SGAPHHVTFTGLDG

-360 VERAYLHHLNL
+360 AERAYLHHLNL

-428 EEHQLF
+428 EERQLF

-445 PEEPAPTEEE
+445 PEELAHAEEG
-455 TIEVEPAPTQEQVP
+455 TIEVEPAPTQETAP
-469 TEDGTEPEPV
+469 TEEPTGPE
-479 EDEELEL
+479 
-486 TTDTEELE
+486 TTTSTEELE
-494 PTPEFE
+494 PT
-500 ESDAEP
+500 
-506 EDTFTAGDQE
+506 
-516 QGTVEELTQPTP
+516 
-528 TEPTQEEEEA
+528 TE
-538 EPEEAQTEEQAPE
+538 
-551 QVEIEPVPL
+551 
-560 APAEEPSTSPEE
+560 PEE
-572 PAPTQGQEEL
+572 PAEDDTTGNQEQDTAEEEPTLDTHTEDIQEEAEEEQEEAH
-582 TELEPET
+582 TAEPEPEAEPT
-589 SADAPAAPEQEEP
+589 TVADAPAALAPALTEETPANTEEEEPTEEPAPAQEQAEPTEQEEP

-616 KPRSILDIYNPTH
+616 TPRSILDIYNPTH
-629 VEEPEPTEE
+629 TTEE
-638 AEPEDTFTA
+638 ELAESQTAEPEPEDTFTN
-647 DLINMLNTLTTKA
+647 DLINMLNTLTATTNA
-660 DKEDEPNHAIG
+660 GKEDEPNHAIG

-676 GGAIQQPLIPLPE
+676 GAIQQPLIPLPE

-832 ELTVERVGYL
+832 ELMVKRVGYL

>member
-11 YDVVFGASGE
+11 YDLVFGSSGE
-21 APVAHTGLPSALTVL
+21 VPVSRADLPSALTVL

-110 TSVVAEKASLR
+110 TAVVAEKASLR

-197 ANCPYGGSFEE
+197 ANCPYAGSFEE

-265 GVTRDDL
+265 GVTRDDM

-280 ETPRSIQRIFS
+280 ETSRSIRGIFS

-304 GVKDLP
+304 GVKNLP
-310 EVISSINTTGNP
+310 AVISSINTTGNP

-328 SGAHHHVTFTGLDG
+328 SGAPHHVTFTGLDG

-428 EEHQLF
+428 EERQLF
-434 LYPSKLPVTTE
+434 LYPSKLPVTPE
-445 PEEPAPTEEE
+445 PEELAHAEEE
-455 TIEVEPAPTQEQVP
+455 TIEVEPAPTQEQGP
-469 TEDGTEPEPV
+469 TEDGAEPEPV
-479 EDEELEL
+479 EA
-486 TTDTEELE
+486 EELE
-494 PTPEFE
+494 PT
-500 ESDAEP
+500 
-506 EDTFTAGDQE
+506 TGDQE
-516 QGTVEELTQPTP
+516 QGAVEEELTQPTQEQAE
-528 TEPTQEEEEA
+528 EPVEA
-538 EPEEAQTEEQAPE
+538 EPEETQTEEQAPEPEPTPVEDAPEAPE

-560 APAEEPSTSPEE
+560 APALTEETSSNTEEEE
-572 PAPTQGQEEL
+572 PATEEPATVQEQEES
-582 TELEPET
+582 TEAEPET
-589 SADAPAAPEQEEP
+589 PAPE
-602 APQHNNTQAPLDTS
+602 HNNTQAPLDTS

-629 VEEPEPTEE
+629 VEELEPTE

-647 DLINMLNTLTTKA
+647 DLINMLNTLTATTKA

-676 GGAIQQPLIPLPE
+676 GAIQQPLIPLPE

-716 EEEEKAE
+716 EEEEEAE
-723 PEETQTEQLEP
+723 PEETQTEEQA
-734 TTEPEPEAEPTPV
+734 PEPEPTPV
-747 EDAPEAPETA
+747 EDTPEAPEQV
-757 SALAPAPVQEVPDQS
+757 ALAPAPMQETLDQT

-792 VLEAASSKLK
+792 VLESVSYKLK
-802 NNCKIDRLAGIFKTS
+802 HNHKIDQLAGIFHTS
-817 SDSIITR
+817 ADSIITR

-842 LMANDSDVYM
+842 VMARESDVYM
-852 LAAGISVP
+852 LAAGINVP
-860 IKTYHY
+860 IETYHY
-866 SEGALYKRQSTGVKL
+866 SEDALYRGQPTGVKL
-881 GDIAQ
+881 SDIAQ
-886 KLSKSTPTVVRTI
+886 NLSKSTPTVVRTI

-916 LSTNTNVEQFLDWL
+916 RSTNTNVEQFLDWL

>member
-1 MVVAVHAKPV
+1 MHAKPV
-11 YDVVFGASGE
+11 YDLVFGSSGE
-21 APVAHTGLPSALTVL
+21 VPVSHTDLPSALTVL

-54 VESLG
+54 AESLG

-110 TSVVAEKASLR
+110 TAVVAEKASLR

-126 TDVDWSEQAWTSAE
+126 TDVDWSEQVWTSAE

-222 GTLIPEPEYASED
+222 GTLISEPEYASED

-249 YTYEEKVVTI
+249 YTDEEKTTTI

-272 KTILTNAG
+272 TTILTNAG
-280 ETPRSIQRIFS
+280 ETPRSIRRIFS
-291 GVGTELNTLFTPE
+291 RVGAELNTLNTPE
-304 GVKDLP
+304 GVKNLP
-310 EVISSINTTGNP
+310 AVISSINTTGNP

-328 SGAHHHVTFTGLDG
+328 SGAPHHVTFTGLDG

-360 VERAYLHHLNL
+360 AERAYLHHLNL

-434 LYPSKLPVTTE
+434 LYPSKLTITTE

-455 TIEVEPAPTQEQVP
+455 NIEVEPAPNQEQAP
-469 TEDGTEPEPV
+469 TENGTEPEPV
-479 EDEELEL
+479 EA
-486 TTDTEELE
+486 EELE
-494 PTPEFE
+494 PT
-500 ESDAEP
+500 
-506 EDTFTAGDQE
+506 TGDQE
-516 QGTVEELTQPTP
+516 QGAVEEELTQPNQEQAP
-528 TEPTQEEEEA
+528 EPEPTPVEDA
-538 EPEEAQTEEQAPE
+538 PAAPE

-560 APAEEPSTSPEE
+560 APALTEETSSNTEEEE
-572 PAPTQGQEEL
+572 PATEEPATVQEQEES
-582 TELEPET
+582 TEAEPET
-589 SADAPAAPEQEEP
+589 PAPE
-602 APQHNNTQAPLDTS
+602 HNNTQASLDTS

-629 VEEPEPTEE
+629 VEEPEPTE

-647 DLINMLNTLTTKA
+647 DLINMLNTLTATTKT
-660 DKEDEPNHAIG
+660 DKENEPNHAIG

-676 GGAIQQPLIPLPE
+676 GAIQQPLIPLPE

-916 LSTNTNVEQFLDWL
+916 RSTNTNIEQFLDWL

>member
-1 MVVAVHAKPV
+1 MHAKPV
-11 YDVVFGASGE
+11 YDLVFGASGE
-21 APVAHTGLPSALTVL
+21 VPVSCEGLPSALTVL
-36 ERGWVAYCRFRG
+36 ERGWVAYCRYRG

-64 KVISRFYRSS
+64 KVVSRWYRSS
-74 ACVLMFD
+74 ACVLMSE
-81 QLRAQISNNVH
+81 QLRAQLSNNVH

-102 LRPMNHRT
+102 LRPMTHRT
-110 TSVVAEKASLR
+110 TAFVTEKASLA

-126 TDVDWSEQAWTSAE
+126 TDVDWSEQTWTSAE

-182 KKMWSPD
+182 KKMWNPD

-197 ANCPYGGSFEE
+197 ANCPYAGSFEE
-208 YYANNSAKVPTVSG
+208 YYANNSAKVPTTSG
-222 GTLIPEPEYASED
+222 GTLIPEPGYARED

-249 YTYEEKVVTI
+249 YTDEDKATTI

-272 KTILTNAG
+272 MTILTAAG
-280 ETPRSIQRIFS
+280 EPQRSIRRIFS
-291 GVGTELNTLFTPE
+291 RVGAELNSLNTPE
-304 GVKDLP
+304 GVKNLP
-310 EVISSINTTGNP
+310 TVISSINTTGNP

-328 SGAHHHVTFTGLDG
+328 SGAPHHVTFTGLDG

-360 VERAYLHHLNL
+360 AERAYLHHLNL

-381 LALYTTRGG
+381 LALYTPRGG

-434 LYPSKLPVTTE
+434 LYPSKLPVATE

-455 TIEVEPAPTQEQVP
+455 ALEVEPAPTQEQAP
-469 TEDGTEPEPV
+469 TEDGTEPEHA
-479 EDEELEL
+479 EEEELEL
-486 TTDTEELE
+486 TTEPEETE
-494 PTPEFE
+494 
-500 ESDAEP
+500 AEP
-506 EDTFTAGDQE
+506 EDTFTTGDQE
-516 QGTVEELTQPTP
+516 QDTTEEEPTLEPTTVEDAQAPVALAPALT
-528 TEPTQEEEEA
+528 EEA
-538 EPEEAQTEEQAPE
+538 EELDET
-551 QVEIEPVPL
+551 V
-560 APAEEPSTSPEE
+560 TEE
-572 PAPTQGQEEL
+572 PAPTQEQEAP
-582 TELEPET
+582 TELEPDT
-589 SADAPAAPEQEEP
+589 SADAPEAPEQEEP

-629 VEEPEPTEE
+629 TEEPEPTEE

-647 DLINMLNTLTTKA
+647 DLINMLNTLTATTKA

-676 GGAIQQPLIPLPE
+676 GAIQQPLIPLPE

-716 EEEEKAE
+716 EEEEAE
-723 PEETQTEQLEP
+723 PEETQTEQLEH
-734 TTEPEPEAEPTPV
+734 TTAPEPEAEPTPV
-747 EDAPEAPETA
+747 ADAPEAPETA
-757 SALAPAPVQEVPDQS
+757 PALAPAPVEEVPDQS

-792 VLEAASSKLK
+792 VLESAEDKLTHQ
-802 NNCKIDRLAGIFKTS
+802 CKIDQLAGIFNTS
-817 SDSIITR
+817 TDSIVTR

-832 ELTVERVGYL
+832 ALTVKHVSYLVRVWE
-842 LMANDSDVYM
+842 SDVYM
-852 LAAGISVP
+852 LAAGINAP

-866 SEGALYKRQSTGVKL
+866 SADGLYNTKFTGATL

-904 VPAKEHTLNSLC
+904 IDVTEHNLNTLC
-916 LSTNTNVEQFLDWL
+916 RSTNTRTKTKQFLYWL
-930 VVEHSEHLETKTLK
+930 FDEHSEHLGTKTLK
-944 ELAELLG
+944 ELAELLK
-951 TSEGNL
+951 TSEGDL

>member
-1 MVVAVHAKPV
+1 MHAKPV
-11 YDVVFGASGE
+11 YDLVFGASGE
-21 APVAHTGLPSALTVL
+21 VPVSCDGLPSALTVL
-36 ERGWVAYCRFRG
+36 ERGWVAYCRYRG

-64 KVISRFYRSS
+64 KVVSRWYRSS
-74 ACVLMFD
+74 ACVLMSE
-81 QLRAQISNNVH
+81 QLRAQLSNNVH

-102 LRPMNHRT
+102 LRPMTHRT
-110 TSVVAEKASLR
+110 TASVTEKASLA

-126 TDVDWSEQAWTSAE
+126 TDVDWSEQTWTSAE

-182 KKMWSPD
+182 KKMWNPD

-197 ANCPYGGSFEE
+197 ANCPYAGSFEE
-208 YYANNSAKVPTVSG
+208 YYANNSAKVPTTSG
-222 GTLIPEPEYASED
+222 GTLIPEPGYARED

-249 YTYEEKVVTI
+249 YTDEDKATII

-272 KTILTNAG
+272 MTTLTDAD
-280 ETPRSIQRIFS
+280 EPQRSIRRIFS
-291 GVGTELNTLFTPE
+291 RVGAELSTLNTPE
-304 GVKDLP
+304 GVKNLP
-310 EVISSINTTGNP
+310 TVISSINTTGNP

-328 SGAHHHVTFTGLDG
+328 SGAPHHVTFTGLDG

-360 VERAYLHHLNL
+360 AERAYLHHLNL

-381 LALYTTRGG
+381 LALYTPRGG
-390 LASFHGTFG
+390 LASFRGTFG

-434 LYPSKLPVTTE
+434 LYPSKLPVATE

-455 TIEVEPAPTQEQVP
+455 TLEVEPAPTQEQAP
-469 TEDGTEPEPV
+469 TEDGTEE
-479 EDEELEL
+479 
-486 TTDTEELE
+486 E
-494 PTPEFE
+494 PTL
-500 ESDAEP
+500 
-506 EDTFTAGDQE
+506 DT
-516 QGTVEELTQPTP
+516 L
-528 TEPTQEEEEA
+528 TEPTQEEEAEEA
-538 EPEEAQTEEQAPE
+538 DPEETQTEQLEPEPEPAE
-551 QVEIEPVPL
+551 QVAL
-560 APAEEPSTSPEE
+560 APALTEE
-572 PAPTQGQEEL
+572 PAPEQEQEAPTDL
-582 TELEPET
+582 KPET
-589 SADAPAAPEQEEP
+589 SADAPEAPEQEEP
-602 APQHNNTQAPLDTS
+602 APQHNNTQASLDTS

-647 DLINMLNTLTTKA
+647 DLINMLNTLTATTKA

-676 GGAIQQPLIPLPE
+676 GAIQQPLIPLPE

-716 EEEEKAE
+716 EEEEAE
-723 PEETQTEQLEP
+723 SEETQTEQLEP
-734 TTEPEPEAEPTPV
+734 TTEPEPVAEPTPV
-747 EDAPEAPETA
+747 ADAPEAPETA
-757 SALAPAPVQEVPDQS
+757 PALAPAPVEEVPDQS

-792 VLEAASSKLK
+792 VLESVSYKLK
-802 NNCKIDRLAGIFKTS
+802 HNHKIDQLAGIFKTS
-817 SDSIITR
+817 GDSIITR

-842 LMANDSDVYM
+842 VMVRESDVYM
-852 LAAGISVP
+852 LAAGINVP
-860 IKTYHY
+860 IETHHY
-866 SEGALYKRQSTGVKL
+866 SEESLYRGRSTGVKL
-881 GDIAQ
+881 ADIAQ
-886 KLSKSTPTVVRTI
+886 NLSKSTPTVVRTI
-899 LDARP
+899 LDTRP
-904 VPAKEHTLNSLC
+904 VPAEEHTLSSLC
-916 LSTNTNVEQFLDWL
+916 RSTNTNAEQFLDWL

-951 TSEGNL
+951 TSEGDL

>member
-11 YDVVFGASGE
+11 YDLVFGSSGE
-21 APVAHTGLPSALTVL
+21 VPVSRADLPSALTVL

-110 TSVVAEKASLR
+110 TAVVAEKASLR

-156 NAFTNNILT
+156 NVFTNNILT

-182 KKMWSPD
+182 KKMWNPD

-249 YTYEEKVVTI
+249 YTDEEKTTTI

-272 KTILTNAG
+272 TTILTNAG
-280 ETPRSIQRIFS
+280 ETSRSIRRIFS
-291 GVGTELNTLFTPE
+291 RVGAELNSLNTPE
-304 GVKDLP
+304 GVKNLP

-328 SGAHHHVTFTGLDG
+328 SGAPHHVTFTGLDG

-360 VERAYLHHLNL
+360 AERAYLHHLNL

-390 LASFHGTFG
+390 LASFHSTFG

-428 EEHQLF
+428 EERQLF
-434 LYPSKLPVTTE
+434 LYPSKLPVTIE

-455 TIEVEPAPTQEQVP
+455 TIEVEPAPTQETAP
-469 TEDGTEPEPV
+469 TEDATEEA
-479 EDEELEL
+479 ELP
-486 TTDTEELE
+486 TDTEELE

-500 ESDAEP
+500 EPEAEP
-506 EDTFTAGDQE
+506 EDTATTGDQE
-516 QGTVEELTQPTP
+516 QDTTEEEPALDTP
-528 TEPTQEEEEA
+528 TEPTQEEEEV
-538 EPEEAQTEEQAPE
+538 EPEETQPEEQAPEPEPTPVEDAPAAPE

-560 APAEEPSTSPEE
+560 APALTEE
-572 PAPTQGQEEL
+572 PATVQEQEES
-582 TELEPET
+582 TEAEPET
-589 SADAPAAPEQEEP
+589 PAPE
-602 APQHNNTQAPLDTS
+602 HNNTQAPLDTS

-629 VEEPEPTEE
+629 VEEPEPTE

-647 DLINMLNTLTTKA
+647 DLINMLNTLTATTKA
-660 DKEDEPNHAIG
+660 DKENEPNHAIG

-716 EEEEKAE
+716 EEEAE
-723 PEETQTEQLEP
+723 PEETQPEEQA
-734 TTEPEPEAEPTPV
+734 PEPEPTPV
-747 EDAPEAPETA
+747 EDAPEAPEQV
-757 SALAPAPVQEVPDQS
+757 ALAPAPMQETPDQT

-782 GISMKTFVSR
+782 GVSMKTFVSR
-792 VLEAASSKLK
+792 VLESVSYKLK
-802 NNCKIDRLAGIFKTS
+802 HTHKIDQLAGIFHTS
-817 SDSIITR
+817 ADSIITR

-842 LMANDSDVYM
+842 VMARESDVYM
-852 LAAGISVP
+852 LAAGINVP
-860 IKTYHY
+860 IETYHY
-866 SEGALYKRQSTGVKL
+866 SEDALYRGQPTGVKL
-881 GDIAQ
+881 SDIAQ
-886 KLSKSTPTVVRTI
+886 NLSKSTPPVVRTI

-916 LSTNTNVEQFLDWL
+916 RSTNTNVEQFLDWL

>member
-1 MVVAVHAKPV
+1 VHAKPV
-11 YDVVFGASGE
+11 YDLVFGSSGE
-21 APVAHTGLPSALTVL
+21 VPVGHTDLPSALTVL

-54 VESLG
+54 AESLG

-110 TSVVAEKASLR
+110 TAVVAEKASLR

-126 TDVDWSEQAWTSAE
+126 TDVDWSEQVWTSAE

-182 KKMWSPD
+182 KKMWNPD

-222 GTLIPEPEYASED
+222 GTLISEPEYASED

-249 YTYEEKVVTI
+249 YTDEEKTTTI

-272 KTILTNAG
+272 TTILTNAG
-280 ETPRSIQRIFS
+280 ETPRSIRRIFS
-291 GVGTELNTLFTPE
+291 RVGAELNTLNTPE
-304 GVKDLP
+304 GVKNLP
-310 EVISSINTTGNP
+310 AVISSINTTGNP

-328 SGAHHHVTFTGLDG
+328 SGAPHHVTFTGLDG

-360 VERAYLHHLNL
+360 AERAYLHHLNL

-428 EEHQLF
+428 EEHHLF
-434 LYPSKLPVTTE
+434 IYPSKLPVTTE

-455 TIEVEPAPTQEQVP
+455 TIEVEPAPTQETAP
-469 TEDGTEPEPV
+469 TENGTEPEHV
-479 EDEELEL
+479 EA
-486 TTDTEELE
+486 EELE
-494 PTPEFE
+494 PT
-500 ESDAEP
+500 
-506 EDTFTAGDQE
+506 TGDQE
-516 QGTVEELTQPTP
+516 QGAVEEELTQPTQEQAE
-528 TEPTQEEEEA
+528 EPVEA
-538 EPEEAQTEEQAPE
+538 EPEETQTEEQAPEPEPTPVEDAPAAPE

-560 APAEEPSTSPEE
+560 APALTEETSSNTEEEE
-572 PAPTQGQEEL
+572 PATEE
-582 TELEPET
+582 
-589 SADAPAAPEQEEP
+589 PATVQEQEESTEAEPKTP
-602 APQHNNTQAPLDTS
+602 APEHNNTQAPLDTS

-647 DLINMLNTLTTKA
+647 DLINMLNTLTATTKA
-660 DKEDEPNHAIG
+660 DKENEPNHAIG

>member
-1 MVVAVHAKPV
+1 MHAKPV
-11 YDVVFGASGE
+11 YDLVFGSSGE
-21 APVAHTGLPSALTVL
+21 VPVSCVDLPSALTVL

-54 VESLG
+54 AESLG

-189 VLKLKPAS
+189 VLMLKPAS
-197 ANCPYGGSFEE
+197 ANCPYSGSFEE

-222 GTLIPEPEYASED
+222 GTLIPEPGYASED

-249 YTYEEKVVTI
+249 YTDEDKVATI

-272 KTILTNAG
+272 TTILTNAG
-280 ETPRSIQRIFS
+280 ETSRSIRRIFS
-291 GVGTELNTLFTPE
+291 GVGAELNTLNTPE
-304 GVKDLP
+304 GVKSLP
-310 EVISSINTTGNP
+310 EVISSINTTDNP
-322 YQTYAA
+322 YQAYAA
-328 SGAHHHVTFTGLDG
+328 SGAPHHVTFTGLDG

-360 VERAYLHHLNL
+360 AERAYLHHLNL
-371 THEPNTLARY
+371 THEPNILARY

-434 LYPSKLPVTTE
+434 LYPSKLTVTTE

-455 TIEVEPAPTQEQVP
+455 TIEVEPAPNQEQAP
-469 TEDGTEPEPV
+469 TENGTEPEPV
-479 EDEELEL
+479 EAEELEL

-500 ESDAEP
+500 EPEAEP
-506 EDTFTAGDQE
+506 AHLDTTGDQE
-516 QGTVEELTQPTP
+516 QGAVEEELTQPTQEQAE
-528 TEPTQEEEEA
+528 EPV
-538 EPEEAQTEEQAPE
+538 EQAPE
-551 QVEIEPVPL
+551 AEPTPVEDAPEAPEQVKIEPVPL
-560 APAEEPSTSPEE
+560 APALTEEEE
-572 PAPTQGQEEL
+572 PATTQ
-582 TELEPET
+582 
-589 SADAPAAPEQEEP
+589 EQEEP
-602 APQHNNTQAPLDTS
+602 APEHNNPQAPLDTS

-629 VEEPEPTEE
+629 VEEPEPTE

-647 DLINMLNTLTTKA
+647 DLINMLNTLTANTKA
-660 DKEDEPNHAIG
+660 DKEDEPNYAIG

-676 GGAIQQPLIPLPE
+676 GAIQQPLIPLPK

-702 TVPSWAQMTPEDIQ
+702 TVPSWAQITPEDIQ
-716 EEEEKAE
+716 EEEE
-723 PEETQTEQLEP
+723 
-734 TTEPEPEAEPTPV
+734 TEPEPTPV
-747 EDAPEAPETA
+747 EDAPEAPEQV
-757 SALAPAPVQEVPDQS
+757 ALAPAPMQETPDQT

-792 VLEAASSKLK
+792 VLESVSYKLK
-802 NNCKIDRLAGIFKTS
+802 HNHKIDQLAGIFNTS
-817 SDSIITR
+817 ADSIITR

-842 LMANDSDVYM
+842 VMARESDVYM
-852 LAAGISVP
+852 LAAGINVP
-860 IKTYHY
+860 IETYHY
-866 SEGALYKRQSTGVKL
+866 SEDALYRRQLTGVKL
-881 GDIAQ
+881 ADIAQ
-886 KLSKSTPTVVRTI
+886 NLSKSTPTVVRTI

-916 LSTNTNVEQFLDWL
+916 HSTNTNVEQFLYWL
-930 VVEHSEHLETKTLK
+930 VGEHSERLETKTLK

>member
-1 MVVAVHAKPV
+1 MHAKPV
-11 YDVVFGASGE
+11 YDLVFGSSGE
-21 APVAHTGLPSALTVL
+21 VPVGHTDLPSALTVL

-54 VESLG
+54 AESLG

-110 TSVVAEKASLR
+110 TAVVAEKASLR

-126 TDVDWSEQAWTSAE
+126 TDVDWSEQVWTSAE

-182 KKMWSPD
+182 KKMWNPD

-222 GTLIPEPEYASED
+222 GTLISEPEYASED

-249 YTYEEKVVTI
+249 YTDEEKTTTI

-272 KTILTNAG
+272 TTILTNAG
-280 ETPRSIQRIFS
+280 ETPRSIRRIFS
-291 GVGTELNTLFTPE
+291 RVGAELNTLNTPE
-304 GVKDLP
+304 GVKNLP
-310 EVISSINTTGNP
+310 AVISSINTTGNP

-328 SGAHHHVTFTGLDG
+328 SGAPHHVTFTGLDG

-360 VERAYLHHLNL
+360 AERAYLHHLNL

-434 LYPSKLPVTTE
+434 LYPSKLTVTTE

-455 TIEVEPAPTQEQVP
+455 TIEVEPAPTQETAP
-469 TEDGTEPEPV
+469 TENSTEPEPV
-479 EDEELEL
+479 EA
-486 TTDTEELE
+486 EELE
-494 PTPEFE
+494 PT
-500 ESDAEP
+500 
-506 EDTFTAGDQE
+506 TGDQE
-516 QGTVEELTQPTP
+516 QGAVEEELTQPTQEQAE
-528 TEPTQEEEEA
+528 EPVEA
-538 EPEEAQTEEQAPE
+538 EPEETQPEEQAPEPEPTPVEDAPEAPE
-551 QVEIEPVPL
+551 QVEIEPVAL
-560 APAEEPSTSPEE
+560 APVLTEEASINTEEEE
-572 PAPTQGQEEL
+572 PATEEPATVQEQEES
-582 TELEPET
+582 TEAEPET
-589 SADAPAAPEQEEP
+589 PAPE
-602 APQHNNTQAPLDTS
+602 HNNTQAPLDTS

-629 VEEPEPTEE
+629 VEETAPTE

-647 DLINMLNTLTTKA
+647 DLINMLNTLTANTKA
-660 DKEDEPNHAIG
+660 DKENEPNHAIG

-860 IKTYHY
+860 IKTCHY

>member
-1 MVVAVHAKPV
+1 MVVAVYAKPV
-11 YDVVFGASGE
+11 YDLVFGASGE
-21 APVAHTGLPSALTVL
+21 VPVSCEGLPSALTVL

-54 VESLG
+54 AESLG

-64 KVISRFYRSS
+64 KVISRFYRST

-81 QLRAQISNNVH
+81 QLRTQISNNVH

-182 KKMWSPD
+182 KKMWNPD

-222 GTLIPEPEYASED
+222 GTLTPEPEYASED

-249 YTYEEKVVTI
+249 YTDEEKNTTI

-272 KTILTNAG
+272 TTILTNAG
-280 ETPRSIQRIFS
+280 ETPRSIRRIFS
-291 GVGTELNTLFTPE
+291 RVGAELNTLNTPE
-304 GVKDLP
+304 GVKNLP
-310 EVISSINTTGNP
+310 AVISSINTTGNP

-328 SGAHHHVTFTGLDG
+328 SGAPHHVTFTGLDG

-360 VERAYLHHLNL
+360 AERAYLHHLNL

-434 LYPSKLPVTTE
+434 LYPSKLPVTIE
-445 PEEPAPTEEE
+445 PEEPAHAEEE
-455 TIEVEPAPTQEQVP
+455 TIEVEPAPTQEQAP
-469 TEDGTEPEPV
+469 TEDATEEA
-479 EDEELEL
+479 ELP
-486 TTDTEELE
+486 TDTEELE
-494 PTPEFE
+494 TTPEFE
-500 ESDAEP
+500 EPEAEP
-506 EDTFTAGDQE
+506 EETDTTGNQE
-516 QGTVEELTQPTP
+516 QGAVEEELTQPT
-528 TEPTQEEEEA
+528 QEEEEV
-538 EPEEAQTEEQAPE
+538 ESEEAQTEQ
-551 QVEIEPVPL
+551 
-560 APAEEPSTSPEE
+560 
-572 PAPTQGQEEL
+572 
-582 TELEPET
+582 LEPEPEPT
-589 SADAPAAPEQEEP
+589 PVEDALEA
-602 APQHNNTQAPLDTS
+602 HLDTS

-647 DLINMLNTLTTKA
+647 TTKA

-676 GGAIQQPLIPLPE
+676 GAIQQPLIPLPE

-716 EEEEKAE
+716 EEEEEAE
-723 PEETQTEQLEP
+723 PEETQPEQVEH
-734 TTEPEPEAEPTPV
+734 TTAPEPVA
-747 EDAPEAPETA
+747 DAPEAP
-757 SALAPAPVQEVPDQS
+757 ALAPAPAQEVPDQS

-782 GISMKTFVSR
+782 GISINTFVSR
-792 VLEAASSKLK
+792 ALASENYKLK
-802 NNCKIDRLAGIFKTS
+802 HRSTIDELASVFNARAE
-817 SDSIITR
+817 SIVTR
-824 VLLETDFD
+824 ALLETDFD
-832 ELTVERVGYL
+832 ALTVKRMGRLVMVWET
-842 LMANDSDVYM
+842 DVYL
-852 LAAGISVP
+852 LAAGINAPVD
-860 IKTYHY
+860 TRHY
-866 SEGALYKRQSTGVKL
+866 SDDGSYDLGSSGVTL
-881 GDIAQ
+881 ADVAQ

-899 LDARP
+899 LDTRP
-904 VPAKEHTLNSLC
+904 IPTDKHTLETLC
-916 LSTNTNVEQFLDWL
+916 LSTGTSTDAILNWL
-930 VVEHSEHLETKTLK
+930 FAEHSEHLGSKTLK
-944 ELAELLG
+944 ELAEMLG
-951 TSEGNL
+951 SSEGNL

>member
-1 MVVAVHAKPV
+1 MVVVVYAKPV
-11 YDVVFGASGE
+11 YDLVFGASGE
-21 APVAHTGLPSALTVL
+21 VPVSCVDLPSALTVL

-110 TSVVAEKASLR
+110 TAVVAEKASLR

-126 TDVDWSEQAWTSAE
+126 TDVDWSEQVWTSVE

-249 YTYEEKVVTI
+249 YTDEEKTTTI

-272 KTILTNAG
+272 TTILTNAG
-280 ETPRSIQRIFS
+280 ETSRSIRRIFS
-291 GVGTELNTLFTPE
+291 RVGAELNTLNTPE
-304 GVKDLP
+304 GVKNLP
-310 EVISSINTTGNP
+310 AVISSINTTGNP

-328 SGAHHHVTFTGLDG
+328 SGAPHHVTFTGLDG

-360 VERAYLHHLNL
+360 AERAYLHHLNL

-455 TIEVEPAPTQEQVP
+455 TIEVEPAPTQEQAP
-469 TEDGTEPEPV
+469 TENGTEPEHV
-479 EDEELEL
+479 EAEELEL

-506 EDTFTAGDQE
+506 EDTFTNGDQE
-516 QGTVEELTQPTP
+516 QGAVVE
-528 TEPTQEEEEA
+528 A
-538 EPEEAQTEEQAPE
+538 APEETQTEEQAPEPEPTPVEDAPEAPE

-560 APAEEPSTSPEE
+560 APALTEEASSNTEEEETATEE
-572 PAPTQGQEEL
+572 PAPE
-582 TELEPET
+582 
-589 SADAPAAPEQEEP
+589 
-602 APQHNNTQAPLDTS
+602 HNNTQAPLDTS

-629 VEEPEPTEE
+629 VEEPEPTE

-647 DLINMLNTLTTKA
+647 DLINMLNTLTATTKT
-660 DKEDEPNHAIG
+660 DKENEPNHAIG

-852 LAAGISVP
+852 LAAGINVP

-881 GDIAQ
+881 SDIAQ
-886 KLSKSTPTVVRTI
+886 KLPKSTPTVVRTI

>member
-1 MVVAVHAKPV
+1 MHAKPV
-11 YDVVFGASGE
+11 YDLVFGSSGE
-21 APVAHTGLPSALTVL
+21 VPVSHTDLPSALTVL

-54 VESLG
+54 AESLG

-110 TSVVAEKASLR
+110 TAVVAEKASLR

-126 TDVDWSEQAWTSAE
+126 TDVDWSEQVWTSAE

-182 KKMWSPD
+182 KKMWSAD

-249 YTYEEKVVTI
+249 YTDEEKTTTI

-291 GVGTELNTLFTPE
+291 RAGTELNTLNTPE
-304 GVKDLP
+304 GVKNLP
-310 EVISSINTTGNP
+310 AVISSINTTGNP

-328 SGAHHHVTFTGLDG
+328 SGAPHHVTFTGLDG

-360 VERAYLHHLNL
+360 AERAYLHHLNL

-399 NGGTDPK
+399 NGGTNPK

-434 LYPSKLPVTTE
+434 IYPSKLTVTTE
-445 PEEPAPTEEE
+445 PEEPAHAEEE
-455 TIEVEPAPTQEQVP
+455 TIEVEPAPNQEQVP

-479 EDEELEL
+479 EAEELEL
-486 TTDTEELE
+486 TTE
-494 PTPEFE
+494 PKEPE
-500 ESDAEP
+500 AEP
-506 EDTFTAGDQE
+506 AHLDTTGDQE
-516 QGTVEELTQPTP
+516 QGAVEEELTQPTQEQAE
-528 TEPTQEEEEA
+528 EPVEA
-538 EPEEAQTEEQAPE
+538 EPEETQTEEQTPEPEPTPVEDAPAAPE
-551 QVEIEPVPL
+551 QVEIEPVAL
-560 APAEEPSTSPEE
+560 APALTEDTSSNTEEEE
-572 PAPTQGQEEL
+572 PATEEPATVQEQEES
-582 TELEPET
+582 TEAEPET
-589 SADAPAAPEQEEP
+589 PAPE
-602 APQHNNTQAPLDTS
+602 HNNTQAPLDTS

-629 VEEPEPTEE
+629 VEEPEPTE

-647 DLINMLNTLTTKA
+647 DLINMLNTLTATTKA
-660 DKEDEPNHAIG
+660 DKENEPNHAIG